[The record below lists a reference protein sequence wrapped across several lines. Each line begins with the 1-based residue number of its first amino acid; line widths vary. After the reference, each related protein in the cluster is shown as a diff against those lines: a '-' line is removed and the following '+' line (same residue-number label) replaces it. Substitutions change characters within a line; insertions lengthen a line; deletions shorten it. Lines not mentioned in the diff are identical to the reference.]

1 MSRKPNKNS
10 LQTTYNKIADFFK
23 NNPTK
28 YFNYRQI
35 SNAVGLKRKEE
46 KEVVNMLLF
55 DMVEQKLIRQV
66 SPGKFVANIKA
77 SYVVGTIDRQ
87 SSARKTYLI
96 PEDGSEQIVIHER
109 SLNFA
114 LNGDKVKVMLYPI
127 SKRKEIEGEVVE
139 IIKRAR
145 EVFVGIIENRHGVI
159 IFKANN
165 KQLPM
170 NIIIPADKTKGA
182 KVGQKCIATI
192 TFWGDKYEN
201 PIGEIVDIL
210 GDIGNN
216 NTEMHAILADFG
228 LPYKYPK
235 ELEDEAKKIT
245 EHISD
250 EEIKKRIDFRHIPT
264 FTIDPKDA
272 KDFDD
277 ALSIQELEDG
287 LWEVGVHI
295 ADVTHFVREND
306 IIDQEAVNRA
316 TSVYLVD
323 RTVPMLPEHLSNFI
337 CSLRPNEEKLTYS
350 CIFTLNNFAEII
362 DYKIART
369 VIKSDR
375 RFTYEEAQEIIETE
389 QGDFAKEIIKLN
401 ELAKIL
407 RSKRFAS
414 GAIAFDRTEVRFE
427 IDKKGRPISVY
438 FKESKDS
445 NKLIE
450 EFMLL
455 ANKYVAQHIGM
466 PQKGK
471 KTKTFVYRI
480 HDVPNPEKLSN
491 FATFIKKFGYKIKT
505 EGKKSS
511 VSSSINHLL
520 DDIEGK
526 KEQNM
531 IETLAIRSMAKAAYS
546 TQNIGHYGLAMRH
559 YTHFTSP
566 IRRYPDMM
574 VHRLLTKYADTNNST
589 TKDKTDYETLCKHSS
604 EMEQRAAQAE
614 RASIKYKQI
623 EFMSDKIGKIYNGVI
638 SGISTWGI
646 YVEINENKCEGM
658 IYIRDLEDDVYVY
671 DEKNYCI
678 TGRRTKKKYQIGDDI
693 TIMVKKADLVK
704 KYLDFKLVDK
714 KNKQS

>member
-1 MSRKPNKNS
+1 MSNKKQNKR
-10 LQTTYNKIADFFK
+10 QIVYNKISDIFR

-28 YFNYRQI
+28 SFNYRQI
-35 SNAVGLKRKEE
+35 SHAIGLNRKEDKNAVGDI
-46 KEVVNMLLF
+46 LL
-55 DMVEQKLIRQV
+55 DMAEQKIIRQV
-66 SPGKFVANIKA
+66 SQGKFIANITA
-77 SYVVGTIDRQ
+77 AYITGTIDRQ
-87 SSARKTYLI
+87 SVAHKTYLV
-96 PEDGSEQIVIHER
+96 PDDGSESVFIAER
-109 SLNFA
+109 SMNRA
-114 LNGDKVKVMLYPI
+114 LNGDKVKVMLYPLRR
-127 SKRKEIEGEVVE
+127 KKEIEGEVVE
-139 IIKRAR
+139 IIERAR
-145 EVFVGIIENRHGVI
+145 ERFVGIIDSKHGVTI
-159 IFKANN
+159 LKANN

-170 NIIIPADKTKGA
+170 NIIIPPDKTKGA
-182 KVGQKCIATI
+182 KNGQKCIAAI
-192 TFWGDKYEN
+192 TYWGDKYEN

-210 GDIGNN
+210 GDTGNN
-216 NTEMHAILADFG
+216 NTEMHAILAEYG
-228 LPYKYPK
+228 LPYSYPQEIEK
-235 ELEDEAKKIT
+235 EANKIPETITEDE
-245 EHISD
+245 
-250 EEIKKRIDFRHIPT
+250 IKRRIDFRTTTT
-264 FTIDPKDA
+264 FTIDPRDA

-277 ALSIQELEDG
+277 ALSIKDLGNG

-295 ADVTHFVREND
+295 ADVTHFVPEGG
-306 IIDQEAVNRA
+306 IIDQEAVKRA

-337 CSLRPNEEKLTYS
+337 CSLRPDEEKLTYS
-350 CIFTLNNFAEII
+350 CIFTINDLAEVI

-375 RFTYEEAQEIIETE
+375 RFTYEEAQEIIETGK
-389 QGDFAKEIIKLN
+389 GDFATEILRLN
-401 ELAKIL
+401 DLAKKL
-407 RSKRFAS
+407 REKRFAS
-414 GAIAFDRTEVRFE
+414 GAIAFERSEVRFE
-427 IDKKGRPISVY
+427 IDDTGKPVSVF

-466 PQKGK
+466 PRNREKP
-471 KTKTFVYRI
+471 KTFVYRI

-505 EGKKSS
+505 DGKKTS

-520 DDIEGK
+520 DQIEGK

-546 TQNIGHYGLAMRH
+546 TKNIGHYGLAMKY

-574 VHRLLTKYADTNNST
+574 VHRLLTKYADKVPQQTI
-589 TKDKTDYETLCKHSS
+589 DRTDYESLCKHSS
-604 EMEQRAAQAE
+604 DMEQLAAQAE

-623 EFMSDKIGKIYNGVI
+623 EFMADKIGKVYDGVI

-658 IYIRDLEDDVYVY
+658 VYIRDLEDDVYVY

-678 TGRRTKKKYQIGDDI
+678 IGRRTQRKYQIGDDI
-693 TIMVKKADLVK
+693 RIKVVKADLIK
-704 KYLDFKLVDK
+704 KYLDFEIVRDK
-714 KNKQS
+714 

>member
-1 MSRKPNKNS
+1 MSNKKQNKR
-10 LQTTYNKIADFFK
+10 QIVYNKISDIFR

-28 YFNYRQI
+28 SFNYRQI
-35 SNAVGLKRKEE
+35 SHAIGLNRKEDKNAVGDI
-46 KEVVNMLLF
+46 LL
-55 DMVEQKLIRQV
+55 DMAEQKIIRQV
-66 SPGKFVANIKA
+66 SQGKFIANITA
-77 SYVVGTIDRQ
+77 AYITGTIDRQ
-87 SSARKTYLI
+87 SVAHKTYLV
-96 PEDGSEQIVIHER
+96 PDDGSESVFIAER
-109 SLNFA
+109 SMNRA
-114 LNGDKVKVMLYPI
+114 LNGDKVKVMLYPLR
-127 SKRKEIEGEVVE
+127 RKKELEGEVVE
-139 IIKRAR
+139 IIERAR
-145 EVFVGIIENRHGVI
+145 ERFVGIIDSKHGVTI
-159 IFKANN
+159 LKANN

-170 NIIIPADKTKGA
+170 NIIIPPDKTKGA
-182 KVGQKCIATI
+182 KNGQKCIAAI
-192 TFWGDKYEN
+192 TYWGDKYEN

-210 GDIGNN
+210 GDTGNN
-216 NTEMHAILADFG
+216 NTEMHAILAEYG
-228 LPYKYPK
+228 LPYSYPQEIEK
-235 ELEDEAKKIT
+235 EANKIPETITEDE
-245 EHISD
+245 
-250 EEIKKRIDFRHIPT
+250 IKRRIDFRTTTT
-264 FTIDPKDA
+264 FTIDPRDA

-277 ALSIQELEDG
+277 ALSIKDLGNG

-295 ADVTHFVREND
+295 ADVTHFVPEGG
-306 IIDQEAVNRA
+306 IIDQEAVKRA

-337 CSLRPNEEKLTYS
+337 CSLRPDEEKLTYS
-350 CIFTLNNFAEII
+350 CIFTINDLAEVIN
-362 DYKIART
+362 YKIARA

-375 RFTYEEAQEIIETE
+375 RFTYEEAQEIIETGK
-389 QGDFAKEIIKLN
+389 GDFATEVLRLN
-401 ELAKIL
+401 DLAKKL
-407 RSKRFAS
+407 REKRFAS
-414 GAIAFDRTEVRFE
+414 GAIAFERSEVRFE
-427 IDKKGRPISVY
+427 IDDTGKPVSVF

-466 PQKGK
+466 PRNREKP
-471 KTKTFVYRI
+471 KTFVYRI

-505 EGKKSS
+505 DGKKTS

-520 DDIEGK
+520 DRIEGK

-546 TQNIGHYGLAMRH
+546 TKNIGHYGLAMKY

-574 VHRLLTKYADTNNST
+574 VHRLLTKYADKVPQQTI
-589 TKDKTDYETLCKHSS
+589 DRTDYESLCKHSS
-604 EMEQRAAQAE
+604 DMEQLAAQAE

-623 EFMSDKIGKIYNGVI
+623 EFMADKIGKVYDGVI

-658 IYIRDLEDDVYVY
+658 VYIRDLEDDVYVY

-678 TGRRTKKKYQIGDDI
+678 IGRRTQRKYQIGDDI
-693 TIMVKKADLVK
+693 RIKVVKADLIK
-704 KYLDFKLVDK
+704 KYLDFEIVRDK
-714 KNKQS
+714 

>member
-1 MSRKPNKNS
+1 MSNKKQNKR
-10 LQTTYNKIADFFK
+10 QIVYNKISDIFR

-28 YFNYRQI
+28 SFNYRQI
-35 SNAVGLKRKEE
+35 SHAIGLNRKEDKNAVGDI
-46 KEVVNMLLF
+46 LL
-55 DMVEQKLIRQV
+55 DMAEQKIIRQV
-66 SPGKFVANIKA
+66 SQGKFIANITA
-77 SYVVGTIDRQ
+77 AYITGTIDRQ
-87 SSARKTYLI
+87 SVAHKTYLV
-96 PEDGSEQIVIHER
+96 PDDGSESVFIAER
-109 SLNFA
+109 SMNRA
-114 LNGDKVKVMLYPI
+114 LNGDKVKVMLYPLR
-127 SKRKEIEGEVVE
+127 RKKELEGEVVE
-139 IIKRAR
+139 IIERAR
-145 EVFVGIIENRHGVI
+145 ERFVGIIDSKHGVTI
-159 IFKANN
+159 LKANN

-170 NIIIPADKTKGA
+170 NIIIPPDKTKGA
-182 KVGQKCIATI
+182 KNGQKCIAAI
-192 TFWGDKYEN
+192 TYWGDKYEN

-210 GDIGNN
+210 GDTGNN
-216 NTEMHAILADFG
+216 NTEMHAILAEYG
-228 LPYKYPK
+228 LPYSYPQEIEK
-235 ELEDEAKKIT
+235 EANKIPETITEDE
-245 EHISD
+245 
-250 EEIKKRIDFRHIPT
+250 IKRRIDFRTTTT
-264 FTIDPKDA
+264 FTIDPRDA

-277 ALSIQELEDG
+277 ALSIKDLGDG

-295 ADVTHFVREND
+295 ADVTHFVPEGG
-306 IIDQEAVNRA
+306 IIDQEAVKRA

-337 CSLRPNEEKLTYS
+337 CSLRPDEEKLTYS
-350 CIFTLNNFAEII
+350 CIFTINDLAEVI

-375 RFTYEEAQEIIETE
+375 RFTYEEAQEIIETGK
-389 QGDFAKEIIKLN
+389 GDFATEVLRLN
-401 ELAKIL
+401 DLAKKL
-407 RSKRFAS
+407 REKRFAS
-414 GAIAFDRTEVRFE
+414 GAIAFERSEVRFE
-427 IDKKGRPISVY
+427 IDDTGKPVSVF

-466 PQKGK
+466 PRNREKP
-471 KTKTFVYRI
+471 KTFVYRI
-480 HDVPNPEKLSN
+480 HDVPNPEKLLN

-505 EGKKSS
+505 DGKKTA

-520 DDIEGK
+520 DRIEGK

-546 TQNIGHYGLAMRH
+546 TKNIGHYGLAMKY

-574 VHRLLTKYADTNNST
+574 VHRLLTKYADKVPQQTI
-589 TKDKTDYETLCKHSS
+589 DRTDYESLCKHSS
-604 EMEQRAAQAE
+604 DMEQLAAQAE

-623 EFMSDKIGKIYNGVI
+623 EFMADKIGKVYDGVI

-658 IYIRDLEDDVYVY
+658 VYIRDLEDDVYVY

-678 TGRRTKKKYQIGDDI
+678 IGRRTQRKYQIGDDI
-693 TIMVKKADLVK
+693 RIKVVKADLIK
-704 KYLDFKLVDK
+704 KYLDFEIVRDK
-714 KNKQS
+714 

>member
-1 MSRKPNKNS
+1 MSNKKQNKR
-10 LQTTYNKIADFFK
+10 QIVYNKISDIFR

-28 YFNYRQI
+28 SFNYRQI
-35 SNAVGLKRKEE
+35 SHAIGLNRKEDKNAVGDI
-46 KEVVNMLLF
+46 LL
-55 DMVEQKLIRQV
+55 DMAEQKIIRQV
-66 SPGKFVANIKA
+66 SQGKFIANITA
-77 SYVVGTIDRQ
+77 AYITGTIDRQ
-87 SSARKTYLI
+87 SVAHKTYLV
-96 PEDGSEQIVIHER
+96 PDDGSESVFIAER
-109 SLNFA
+109 SMNRA
-114 LNGDKVKVMLYPI
+114 LNGDKVKVMLYPLR
-127 SKRKEIEGEVVE
+127 RKKELEGEVVE
-139 IIKRAR
+139 IIERAR
-145 EVFVGIIENRHGVI
+145 ERFVGIIDSKHGVTI
-159 IFKANN
+159 LKANN

-170 NIIIPADKTKGA
+170 NIIIPPDKTKGA
-182 KVGQKCIATI
+182 KNGQKCIAAI
-192 TFWGDKYEN
+192 TYWGDKYEN

-210 GDIGNN
+210 GDTGNN
-216 NTEMHAILADFG
+216 NTEMHAILAEYG
-228 LPYKYPK
+228 LPYSYPQEIEK
-235 ELEDEAKKIT
+235 EANKIPETITEDE
-245 EHISD
+245 
-250 EEIKKRIDFRHIPT
+250 IKRRIDFRTTTT
-264 FTIDPKDA
+264 FTIDPRDA

-277 ALSIQELEDG
+277 ALSIKDLGNG

-295 ADVTHFVREND
+295 ADVTHFVPEGG
-306 IIDQEAVNRA
+306 IIDQEAVKRA

-337 CSLRPNEEKLTYS
+337 CSLRPDEEKLTYS
-350 CIFTLNNFAEII
+350 CIFTINDLAEVI

-375 RFTYEEAQEIIETE
+375 RFTYEEAQEIIETGK
-389 QGDFAKEIIKLN
+389 GDFATEVLRLN
-401 ELAKIL
+401 DLAKKL
-407 RSKRFAS
+407 REKRFAS
-414 GAIAFDRTEVRFE
+414 GAIAFERSEVRFE
-427 IDKKGRPISVY
+427 IDDTGKPVSVF

-466 PQKGK
+466 PRNREKP
-471 KTKTFVYRI
+471 KTFVYRI

-505 EGKKSS
+505 DGKKTS

-520 DDIEGK
+520 DQIEGK

-546 TQNIGHYGLAMRH
+546 TKNIGHYGLAMKY

-574 VHRLLTKYADTNNST
+574 VHRLLTKYADKVPQQTI
-589 TKDKTDYETLCKHSS
+589 DHTDYESLCKHSS
-604 EMEQRAAQAE
+604 DMEQLAAQAE

-623 EFMSDKIGKIYNGVI
+623 EFMADKIGKVYDGVI

-658 IYIRDLEDDVYVY
+658 VYIRDLEDDVYVY

-678 TGRRTKKKYQIGDDI
+678 IGRRTQRKYQIGDDI
-693 TIMVKKADLVK
+693 RIKVVKADLIK
-704 KYLDFKLVDK
+704 KYLDFEIVRDK
-714 KNKQS
+714 

>member
-1 MSRKPNKNS
+1 MSNKKQNKR
-10 LQTTYNKIADFFK
+10 QIVYNKISDIFR

-28 YFNYRQI
+28 SFNYRQI
-35 SNAVGLKRKEE
+35 SHAIGLNRKEDKNAVGDI
-46 KEVVNMLLF
+46 LL
-55 DMVEQKLIRQV
+55 DMAEQKIIRQV
-66 SPGKFVANIKA
+66 SQGKFIANITA
-77 SYVVGTIDRQ
+77 AYITGTIDRQ
-87 SSARKTYLI
+87 SVAHKTYLV
-96 PEDGSEQIVIHER
+96 PDDGSESVFIAER
-109 SLNFA
+109 SMNRA
-114 LNGDKVKVMLYPI
+114 LNGDKVKVMLYPLR
-127 SKRKEIEGEVVE
+127 RKKELEGEVVE
-139 IIKRAR
+139 IIERAR
-145 EVFVGIIENRHGVI
+145 ERFVGIIDSKHGVTI
-159 IFKANN
+159 LKANN

-170 NIIIPADKTKGA
+170 NIIIPPDKTKGA
-182 KVGQKCIATI
+182 KNGQKCIAAI
-192 TFWGDKYEN
+192 TYWGDKYEN

-210 GDIGNN
+210 GDTGNN
-216 NTEMHAILADFG
+216 NTEMHAILAEYG
-228 LPYKYPK
+228 LPYSYPQEIEK
-235 ELEDEAKKIT
+235 EANKIPETITEDE
-245 EHISD
+245 
-250 EEIKKRIDFRHIPT
+250 IKRRIDFRTTTT
-264 FTIDPKDA
+264 FTIDPRDA

-277 ALSIQELEDG
+277 ALSIKDLGNG

-295 ADVTHFVREND
+295 ADVTHFVPEGG
-306 IIDQEAVNRA
+306 IIDQEAVKRA

-337 CSLRPNEEKLTYS
+337 CSLRPDEEKLTYS
-350 CIFTLNNFAEII
+350 CIFTINGLAEVI

-375 RFTYEEAQEIIETE
+375 RFTYEEAQEIIETGK
-389 QGDFAKEIIKLN
+389 GDFATEILRLN
-401 ELAKIL
+401 DLAKKL
-407 RSKRFAS
+407 REKRFAS
-414 GAIAFDRTEVRFE
+414 GAIAFERSEVRFE
-427 IDKKGRPISVY
+427 IDDTGKPVSVF

-466 PQKGK
+466 PRNREKP
-471 KTKTFVYRI
+471 KTFVYRI

-505 EGKKSS
+505 DGKKTA

-520 DDIEGK
+520 DQIEGK

-546 TQNIGHYGLAMRH
+546 TKNIGHYGLAMKY

-574 VHRLLTKYADTNNST
+574 VHRLLTKYADKVPQQTI
-589 TKDKTDYETLCKHSS
+589 DRTDYESLCKHSS
-604 EMEQRAAQAE
+604 DMEQLAAQAE

-623 EFMSDKIGKIYNGVI
+623 EFMADKIGKVYDGVI

-658 IYIRDLEDDVYVY
+658 VYIRDLEDDVYVY

-678 TGRRTKKKYQIGDDI
+678 IGRRTQRKYQIGDDI
-693 TIMVKKADLVK
+693 RIKVVKADLIK
-704 KYLDFKLVDK
+704 KYLDFEIVRDK
-714 KNKQS
+714 

>member
-1 MSRKPNKNS
+1 MSNKKQNKR
-10 LQTTYNKIADFFK
+10 QIVYNKISDIFR

-28 YFNYRQI
+28 SFNYRQI
-35 SNAVGLKRKEE
+35 SHAIGLNRKEDKNAVGDI
-46 KEVVNMLLF
+46 LL
-55 DMVEQKLIRQV
+55 DMAEQKIIRQV
-66 SPGKFVANIKA
+66 SQGKFIANITA
-77 SYVVGTIDRQ
+77 AYITGTIDRQ
-87 SSARKTYLI
+87 SVAHKTYLV
-96 PEDGSEQIVIHER
+96 PDDGSESVFIAER
-109 SLNFA
+109 SMNRA
-114 LNGDKVKVMLYPI
+114 LNGDKVKVMLYPLR
-127 SKRKEIEGEVVE
+127 RKKELEGEVVE
-139 IIKRAR
+139 IIERAR
-145 EVFVGIIENRHGVI
+145 ERFVGIIDSKHGVTI
-159 IFKANN
+159 LKANN

-170 NIIIPADKTKGA
+170 NIIIPPDKTKGA
-182 KVGQKCIATI
+182 KNGQKCIAAI
-192 TFWGDKYEN
+192 TYWGDKYEN

-210 GDIGNN
+210 GDTGNN
-216 NTEMHAILADFG
+216 NTEMHAILAEYG
-228 LPYKYPK
+228 LPYSYPQEIEK
-235 ELEDEAKKIT
+235 EANKIPETITEDE
-245 EHISD
+245 
-250 EEIKKRIDFRHIPT
+250 IKRRIDFRTTTT
-264 FTIDPKDA
+264 FTIDPRDA

-277 ALSIQELEDG
+277 ALSIKDLGDG

-295 ADVTHFVREND
+295 ADVTHFVPEGG
-306 IIDQEAVNRA
+306 IIDQEAVKRA

-337 CSLRPNEEKLTYS
+337 CSLRPDEEKLTYS
-350 CIFTLNNFAEII
+350 CIFTINDLAEVI

-369 VIKSDR
+369 IIKSDR
-375 RFTYEEAQEIIETE
+375 RFTYEEAQEIIETGK
-389 QGDFAKEIIKLN
+389 GDFATEVLRLN
-401 ELAKIL
+401 DLAKKL
-407 RSKRFAS
+407 REKRFAS
-414 GAIAFDRTEVRFE
+414 GAIAFERSEVRFE
-427 IDKKGRPISVY
+427 IDDTGKPVSVF

-466 PQKGK
+466 PRNREKP
-471 KTKTFVYRI
+471 KTFVYRI

-505 EGKKSS
+505 DGKKTA

-520 DDIEGK
+520 DQIEGK

-546 TQNIGHYGLAMRH
+546 TKNIGHYGLAMKY

-574 VHRLLTKYADTNNST
+574 VHRLLTKYADKVPQQTI
-589 TKDKTDYETLCKHSS
+589 DRTDYESLCKHSS
-604 EMEQRAAQAE
+604 DMEQLAAQAE

-623 EFMSDKIGKIYNGVI
+623 EFMADKIGQVYDGVI

-658 IYIRDLEDDVYVY
+658 VYIRDLEDDVYVY

-678 TGRRTKKKYQIGDDI
+678 IGRRTQRKYQIGDDI
-693 TIMVKKADLVK
+693 RIKVVKADLIK
-704 KYLDFKLVDK
+704 KYLDFEIVRDK
-714 KNKQS
+714 

>member
-1 MSRKPNKNS
+1 MSNKKQNKR
-10 LQTTYNKIADFFK
+10 QIVYNKISDIFR

-28 YFNYRQI
+28 SFNYRQI
-35 SNAVGLKRKEE
+35 SHAIGLNRKEDKNAVSDI
-46 KEVVNMLLF
+46 LL
-55 DMVEQKLIRQV
+55 DMAEQKIIRQV
-66 SPGKFVANIKA
+66 SQGKFIANITA
-77 SYVVGTIDRQ
+77 AYITGTIDRQ
-87 SSARKTYLI
+87 SVAHKTYLV
-96 PEDGSEQIVIHER
+96 PDDGSESVFIAER
-109 SLNFA
+109 SMNRA
-114 LNGDKVKVMLYPI
+114 LNGDKVKVMLYPLR
-127 SKRKEIEGEVVE
+127 RKKELEGEVVE
-139 IIKRAR
+139 IIERAR
-145 EVFVGIIENRHGVI
+145 ERFVGIIDSKHGVTI
-159 IFKANN
+159 LKANN

-170 NIIIPADKTKGA
+170 NIIIPPDKTKGA
-182 KVGQKCIATI
+182 KNGQKCIAAI
-192 TFWGDKYEN
+192 TYWGDKYEN

-210 GDIGNN
+210 GDTGNN
-216 NTEMHAILADFG
+216 NTEMHAILAEYG
-228 LPYKYPK
+228 LPYSYPQEIEK
-235 ELEDEAKKIT
+235 EANKIPETITEDE
-245 EHISD
+245 
-250 EEIKKRIDFRHIPT
+250 IKRRIDFRTTTT
-264 FTIDPKDA
+264 FTIDPRDA

-277 ALSIQELEDG
+277 ALSIKDLGNG

-295 ADVTHFVREND
+295 ADVTHFVPEGG
-306 IIDQEAVNRA
+306 IIDQEAVKRA

-337 CSLRPNEEKLTYS
+337 CSLRPDEEKLTYS
-350 CIFTLNNFAEII
+350 CIFTINDLAEVI

-375 RFTYEEAQEIIETE
+375 RFTYEEAQEIIETGK
-389 QGDFAKEIIKLN
+389 GDFATEILRLN
-401 ELAKIL
+401 DLAKKL
-407 RSKRFAS
+407 REKRFAS
-414 GAIAFDRTEVRFE
+414 GAIAFERSEVRFE
-427 IDKKGRPISVY
+427 IDDTGKPVSVF

-466 PQKGK
+466 PRNREKP
-471 KTKTFVYRI
+471 KTFVYRI

-505 EGKKSS
+505 DGKKTS

-520 DDIEGK
+520 DQIEGK

-546 TQNIGHYGLAMRH
+546 TKNIGHYGLAMKY

-574 VHRLLTKYADTNNST
+574 VHRLLTKYADKVPQQTI
-589 TKDKTDYETLCKHSS
+589 DRTDYESLCKHSS
-604 EMEQRAAQAE
+604 EREQRAAQAE

-623 EFMSDKIGKIYNGVI
+623 EFMADKIGKVYDGVI

-658 IYIRDLEDDVYVY
+658 VYIRDLEDDVYVY

-678 TGRRTKKKYQIGDDI
+678 IGRRTQRKYQIGDDI
-693 TIMVKKADLVK
+693 RIKVVKADLIK
-704 KYLDFKLVDK
+704 KYLDFEIVRDK
-714 KNKQS
+714 

>member
-1 MSRKPNKNS
+1 MSNKKQNKR
-10 LQTTYNKIADFFK
+10 QIVYNKISDIFR

-28 YFNYRQI
+28 SFNYRQI
-35 SNAVGLKRKEE
+35 SHAIGLNRKEDKNAVGDI
-46 KEVVNMLLF
+46 LL
-55 DMVEQKLIRQV
+55 DMAEQKIIRQV
-66 SPGKFVANIKA
+66 SQGKFIANITA
-77 SYVVGTIDRQ
+77 AYITGTIDRQ
-87 SSARKTYLI
+87 SVAHKTYLV
-96 PEDGSEQIVIHER
+96 PDDGSESVFIAER
-109 SLNFA
+109 SMNRA
-114 LNGDKVKVMLYPI
+114 LNGDKVKVMLYPLR
-127 SKRKEIEGEVVE
+127 RKKELEGEVVE
-139 IIKRAR
+139 IIERAR
-145 EVFVGIIENRHGVI
+145 ERFVGIIDSKHGI
-159 IFKANN
+159 TILKANN

-170 NIIIPADKTKGA
+170 NIIIPPDKTKGA
-182 KVGQKCIATI
+182 KNGQKCIAAI
-192 TFWGDKYEN
+192 TYWGDKYEN

-210 GDIGNN
+210 GDTGNN
-216 NTEMHAILADFG
+216 NTEMHAILAEYG
-228 LPYKYPK
+228 LPYSYPQEIEK
-235 ELEDEAKKIT
+235 EANKIPETITEDE
-245 EHISD
+245 
-250 EEIKKRIDFRHIPT
+250 IKRRIDFRTTTT
-264 FTIDPKDA
+264 FTIDPRDA

-277 ALSIQELEDG
+277 ALSIKDLGNG

-295 ADVTHFVREND
+295 ADVTHFVPEGG
-306 IIDQEAVNRA
+306 IIDQEAVKRA

-337 CSLRPNEEKLTYS
+337 CSLRPDEEKLTYS
-350 CIFTLNNFAEII
+350 CIFTINDLAEVI

-375 RFTYEEAQEIIETE
+375 RFTYEEAQEIIETGK
-389 QGDFAKEIIKLN
+389 GDFATEVLRLN
-401 ELAKIL
+401 DLAKKL
-407 RSKRFAS
+407 REKRFAS
-414 GAIAFDRTEVRFE
+414 GAIAFERSEVRFE
-427 IDKKGRPISVY
+427 IDDTGKPVSVF

-466 PQKGK
+466 PRNREKP
-471 KTKTFVYRI
+471 KTFVYRI

-505 EGKKSS
+505 DGKKTS

-520 DDIEGK
+520 DQIEGK

-546 TQNIGHYGLAMRH
+546 TKNIGHYGLAMKY

-574 VHRLLTKYADTNNST
+574 VHRLLTKYADKVPQQTI
-589 TKDKTDYETLCKHSS
+589 DRTDYESLCKHSS
-604 EMEQRAAQAE
+604 DMEQLAAQAE

-623 EFMSDKIGKIYNGVI
+623 EFMADKIGKVYDGVI

-658 IYIRDLEDDVYVY
+658 VYIRDLEDDVYVY

-678 TGRRTKKKYQIGDDI
+678 IGRRTQRKYQIGDDI
-693 TIMVKKADLVK
+693 RIKVVKADLIK
-704 KYLDFKLVDK
+704 KYLDFEIVRDK
-714 KNKQS
+714 

>member
-1 MSRKPNKNS
+1 MSNKKQNKR
-10 LQTTYNKIADFFK
+10 QIVYNKISDIFR

-28 YFNYRQI
+28 SFNYRQI
-35 SNAVGLKRKEE
+35 SHAIGLNRKEDKNAVGDI
-46 KEVVNMLLF
+46 LL
-55 DMVEQKLIRQV
+55 DMAEQKIIRQV
-66 SPGKFVANIKA
+66 SQGKFIANITA
-77 SYVVGTIDRQ
+77 AYITGTIDRQ
-87 SSARKTYLI
+87 SVAHKTYLV
-96 PEDGSEQIVIHER
+96 PDDGSESVFIAER
-109 SLNFA
+109 SMNRA
-114 LNGDKVKVMLYPI
+114 LNGDKVKVMLYPLR
-127 SKRKEIEGEVVE
+127 RKKELEGEVVE
-139 IIKRAR
+139 IIERAR
-145 EVFVGIIENRHGVI
+145 ERFVGIIDSKHGVTI
-159 IFKANN
+159 LKANN

-170 NIIIPADKTKGA
+170 NIIIPPDKTKGA
-182 KVGQKCIATI
+182 KNGQKCIAAI
-192 TFWGDKYEN
+192 TYWGDKYEN

-210 GDIGNN
+210 GDTGNN
-216 NTEMHAILADFG
+216 NTEMHAILAEYG
-228 LPYKYPK
+228 LPYSYPQEIEK
-235 ELEDEAKKIT
+235 EANKIPETITEDE
-245 EHISD
+245 
-250 EEIKKRIDFRHIPT
+250 IKRRIDFRTTTT
-264 FTIDPKDA
+264 FTIDPRDA

-277 ALSIQELEDG
+277 ALSIKDLGDG

-295 ADVTHFVREND
+295 ADVTHFVPEGG
-306 IIDQEAVNRA
+306 IIDQEAVKRA

-337 CSLRPNEEKLTYS
+337 CSLRPDEEKLTYS
-350 CIFTLNNFAEII
+350 CIFTINDLAEVI

-369 VIKSDR
+369 IIKSDR
-375 RFTYEEAQEIIETE
+375 RFTYEEAQEIIETGK
-389 QGDFAKEIIKLN
+389 GDFATEILRLN
-401 ELAKIL
+401 DLAKKL
-407 RSKRFAS
+407 REKRFAS
-414 GAIAFDRTEVRFE
+414 GAIAFERSEVRFE
-427 IDKKGRPISVY
+427 IDDTGKPVSVF

-466 PQKGK
+466 PRNKEK
-471 KTKTFVYRI
+471 PKTFVYRI

-505 EGKKSS
+505 DGKKTS

-520 DDIEGK
+520 DQIEGK

-546 TQNIGHYGLAMRH
+546 TKNIGHYGLAMKY

-574 VHRLLTKYADTNNST
+574 VHRLLTKYADKVPQQTI
-589 TKDKTDYETLCKHSS
+589 DRTDYESLCKHSS
-604 EMEQRAAQAE
+604 DMEQLAAQAE

-623 EFMSDKIGKIYNGVI
+623 EFMADKIGKVYDGVI

-658 IYIRDLEDDVYVY
+658 VYIRDLEDDVYVY

-678 TGRRTKKKYQIGDDI
+678 IGRRTQRKYQIGDDI
-693 TIMVKKADLVK
+693 RIKVVKADLIK
-704 KYLDFKLVDK
+704 KYLDFEIVRDK
-714 KNKQS
+714 

>member
-1 MSRKPNKNS
+1 MSNKKQNKR
-10 LQTTYNKIADFFK
+10 QIVYNKISDIFR

-28 YFNYRQI
+28 SFNYRQI
-35 SNAVGLKRKEE
+35 SHAIGLNRKEDKNAVGDI
-46 KEVVNMLLF
+46 LL
-55 DMVEQKLIRQV
+55 DMAEQKIIRQV
-66 SPGKFVANIKA
+66 SQGKFIANITA
-77 SYVVGTIDRQ
+77 AYITGTIDRQ
-87 SSARKTYLI
+87 SVAHKTYLV
-96 PEDGSEQIVIHER
+96 PDDGSESVFIAER
-109 SLNFA
+109 SMNRA
-114 LNGDKVKVMLYPI
+114 LNGDKVKVMLYPLR
-127 SKRKEIEGEVVE
+127 RKKELEGEVVE
-139 IIKRAR
+139 IIERAR
-145 EVFVGIIENRHGVI
+145 ERFVGIIDSKHGVTI
-159 IFKANN
+159 LKANN

-170 NIIIPADKTKGA
+170 NIIIPPDKTKGA
-182 KVGQKCIATI
+182 KNGQKCIAAI
-192 TFWGDKYEN
+192 TYWGDKYEN

-210 GDIGNN
+210 GDTGNN
-216 NTEMHAILADFG
+216 NTEMHAILAEYG
-228 LPYKYPK
+228 LPYSYPQEIEK
-235 ELEDEAKKIT
+235 EANKIPETITEDE
-245 EHISD
+245 
-250 EEIKKRIDFRHIPT
+250 IKRRIDFRTTTT
-264 FTIDPKDA
+264 FTIDPRDA

-277 ALSIQELEDG
+277 ALSIKDLGNG

-295 ADVTHFVREND
+295 ADVTHFVPEGG
-306 IIDQEAVNRA
+306 IIDQEAVKRA

-337 CSLRPNEEKLTYS
+337 CSLRPDEEKLTYS
-350 CIFTLNNFAEII
+350 CIFIINDLAEVI

-375 RFTYEEAQEIIETE
+375 RFTYEEAQEIIETGK
-389 QGDFAKEIIKLN
+389 GDFATEVLRLN
-401 ELAKIL
+401 DLAKKL
-407 RSKRFAS
+407 REKRFAS
-414 GAIAFDRTEVRFE
+414 GAIAFERSEVRFE
-427 IDKKGRPISVY
+427 IDDTGKPVSVF

-466 PQKGK
+466 PRNREKP
-471 KTKTFVYRI
+471 KTFVYRI

-505 EGKKSS
+505 DGKKTS

-520 DDIEGK
+520 DRIEGK

-546 TQNIGHYGLAMRH
+546 TKNIGHYGLAMKY

-574 VHRLLTKYADTNNST
+574 VHRLLTKYADKVPQQTI
-589 TKDKTDYETLCKHSS
+589 DRTDYESLCKHSS
-604 EMEQRAAQAE
+604 DMEQLAAQAE

-623 EFMSDKIGKIYNGVI
+623 EFMADKIGKVYDGVI

-658 IYIRDLEDDVYVY
+658 VYIRDLEDDVYVY

-678 TGRRTKKKYQIGDDI
+678 IGRRTQRKYQIGDDI
-693 TIMVKKADLVK
+693 RIKVVKADLIK
-704 KYLDFKLVDK
+704 KYLDFEIVRDK
-714 KNKQS
+714 

>member
-1 MSRKPNKNS
+1 MSNKKQNKR
-10 LQTTYNKIADFFK
+10 QIVYNKISDIFR

-28 YFNYRQI
+28 SFNYRQI
-35 SNAVGLKRKEE
+35 SHAIGLNRKEDKNAVGDI
-46 KEVVNMLLF
+46 LL
-55 DMVEQKLIRQV
+55 DMAEQKIIRQV
-66 SPGKFVANIKA
+66 SQGKFIANITA
-77 SYVVGTIDRQ
+77 AYITGTIDRQ
-87 SSARKTYLI
+87 SVAHKTYLV
-96 PEDGSEQIVIHER
+96 PDDGSESVFIAER
-109 SLNFA
+109 SMNRA
-114 LNGDKVKVMLYPI
+114 LNGDKVKVMLYPLR
-127 SKRKEIEGEVVE
+127 RKKELEGEVVE
-139 IIKRAR
+139 IIERAR
-145 EVFVGIIENRHGVI
+145 ERFVGIIDSKHGVTI
-159 IFKANN
+159 LKANN

-170 NIIIPADKTKGA
+170 NIIIPPDKTKGA
-182 KVGQKCIATI
+182 KNGQKCIAAI
-192 TFWGDKYEN
+192 TYWGDKYEN

-210 GDIGNN
+210 GDTGNN
-216 NTEMHAILADFG
+216 NTEMHAILAEYG
-228 LPYKYPK
+228 LPYSYPQEIEK
-235 ELEDEAKKIT
+235 EANKIPETITEDE
-245 EHISD
+245 
-250 EEIKKRIDFRHIPT
+250 IKRRIDFRTTTT
-264 FTIDPKDA
+264 FTIDPRDA

-277 ALSIQELEDG
+277 ALSIKDLGDG

-295 ADVTHFVREND
+295 ADVTHFVPEGG
-306 IIDQEAVNRA
+306 IIDQEAVKRA

-337 CSLRPNEEKLTYS
+337 CSLRPDEEKLTYS
-350 CIFTLNNFAEII
+350 CIFTINDLAEVI

-375 RFTYEEAQEIIETE
+375 RFTYEEAQEIIETGK
-389 QGDFAKEIIKLN
+389 GDFATEVLRLN
-401 ELAKIL
+401 DLAKKL
-407 RSKRFAS
+407 REKRFAS
-414 GAIAFDRTEVRFE
+414 GAIAFERSEVRFE
-427 IDKKGRPISVY
+427 IDDTGKPVSVF

-466 PQKGK
+466 PRNREKP
-471 KTKTFVYRI
+471 KTFVYRI

-505 EGKKSS
+505 DGKKTS

-520 DDIEGK
+520 DQIEGK

-546 TQNIGHYGLAMRH
+546 TKNIGHYGLAMKY

-574 VHRLLTKYADTNNST
+574 VHRLLTKYADKVPQQTI
-589 TKDKTDYETLCKHSS
+589 DRTDYESLCKHSS
-604 EMEQRAAQAE
+604 DMEQLAAQAE

-623 EFMSDKIGKIYNGVI
+623 EFMADKIGKVYDGVI
-638 SGISTWGI
+638 SGINTWGI

-658 IYIRDLEDDVYVY
+658 VYIRDLEDDVYVY

-678 TGRRTKKKYQIGDDI
+678 IGRRTQRKYQIGDDI
-693 TIMVKKADLVK
+693 RIKVVKADLIK
-704 KYLDFKLVDK
+704 KYLDFEIVRDK
-714 KNKQS
+714 

>member
-1 MSRKPNKNS
+1 MSNKKQNKR
-10 LQTTYNKIADFFK
+10 QIVYNKISDIFR

-28 YFNYRQI
+28 SFNYRQI
-35 SNAVGLKRKEE
+35 SHAIGLNRKEDKNAVGDI
-46 KEVVNMLLF
+46 LL
-55 DMVEQKLIRQV
+55 DMAEQKIIRQV
-66 SPGKFVANIKA
+66 SQGKFIANITA
-77 SYVVGTIDRQ
+77 AYITGTIDRQ
-87 SSARKTYLI
+87 SVAHKTYLV
-96 PEDGSEQIVIHER
+96 PDDGSESVFIAER
-109 SLNFA
+109 SMNRA
-114 LNGDKVKVMLYPI
+114 LNGDKVKVMLYPLR
-127 SKRKEIEGEVVE
+127 RKKELEGEVVE
-139 IIKRAR
+139 IIERAR
-145 EVFVGIIENRHGVI
+145 ERFVGIIDSKHGVTI
-159 IFKANN
+159 LKANN

-170 NIIIPADKTKGA
+170 NIIIPPDKTKGA
-182 KVGQKCIATI
+182 KNGQKCIAAI
-192 TFWGDKYEN
+192 TYWGDKYEN

-210 GDIGNN
+210 GDTGNN
-216 NTEMHAILADFG
+216 NTEMHAILAEYG
-228 LPYKYPK
+228 LPYSYPQEIEK
-235 ELEDEAKKIT
+235 EANKIPETITEDE
-245 EHISD
+245 
-250 EEIKKRIDFRHIPT
+250 IKRRIDFRTKTT
-264 FTIDPKDA
+264 FTIDPRDA

-277 ALSIQELEDG
+277 ALSIKDLGDG

-295 ADVTHFVREND
+295 ADVTHFVPEGG
-306 IIDQEAVNRA
+306 IIDQEAVKRA

-337 CSLRPNEEKLTYS
+337 CSLRPDEEKLTYS
-350 CIFTLNNFAEII
+350 CIFTINDLAEVI

-369 VIKSDR
+369 IIKSDR
-375 RFTYEEAQEIIETE
+375 RFTYEEAQEIIETGK
-389 QGDFAKEIIKLN
+389 GDFATEVLLLN
-401 ELAKIL
+401 DLAKKL
-407 RSKRFAS
+407 REKRFAS
-414 GAIAFDRTEVRFE
+414 GAIAFERSEVRFE
-427 IDKKGRPISVY
+427 IDDTGKPVSVF

-466 PQKGK
+466 PRNREKP
-471 KTKTFVYRI
+471 KTFVYRI

-505 EGKKSS
+505 DGKKTS

-520 DDIEGK
+520 DQIEGK

-546 TQNIGHYGLAMRH
+546 TKNIGHYGLAMKY

-574 VHRLLTKYADTNNST
+574 VHRLLTKYADKVPQQTI
-589 TKDKTDYETLCKHSS
+589 DRTDYESLCKHSS
-604 EMEQRAAQAE
+604 DMEQLAAQAE

-623 EFMSDKIGKIYNGVI
+623 EFMADKIGKVYDGVI

-658 IYIRDLEDDVYVY
+658 VYIRDLEDDVYVY

-678 TGRRTKKKYQIGDDI
+678 IGRRTQRKYQIGDDI
-693 TIMVKKADLVK
+693 RIKVVKADLIK
-704 KYLDFKLVDK
+704 KYLDFEIVRDK
-714 KNKQS
+714 

>member
-1 MSRKPNKNS
+1 MSNKKQNKR
-10 LQTTYNKIADFFK
+10 QIVYNKISDIFR

-28 YFNYRQI
+28 SFNYRQI
-35 SNAVGLKRKEE
+35 SHAIGLNRKEDKNAVGDI
-46 KEVVNMLLF
+46 LL
-55 DMVEQKLIRQV
+55 DMAEQKIIRQV
-66 SPGKFVANIKA
+66 SQGKFIANITA
-77 SYVVGTIDRQ
+77 AYITGTIDRQ
-87 SSARKTYLI
+87 SVAHKTYLV
-96 PEDGSEQIVIHER
+96 PDDGSESVFIAER
-109 SLNFA
+109 SMNRA
-114 LNGDKVKVMLYPI
+114 LNGDKVKVMLYPLR
-127 SKRKEIEGEVVE
+127 RKKELEGEVVE
-139 IIKRAR
+139 IIERAR
-145 EVFVGIIENRHGVI
+145 ERFVGIIDSKHGVTI
-159 IFKANN
+159 LKANN

-170 NIIIPADKTKGA
+170 NIIIPPDKTKGA
-182 KVGQKCIATI
+182 KNGQKCIAAI
-192 TFWGDKYEN
+192 TYWGDKYEN

-210 GDIGNN
+210 GDTGNN
-216 NTEMHAILADFG
+216 NTEMHAILAEYG
-228 LPYKYPK
+228 LPYSYPQEIEK
-235 ELEDEAKKIT
+235 EANKIPETITEDE
-245 EHISD
+245 
-250 EEIKKRIDFRHIPT
+250 IKRRIDFRTTTT
-264 FTIDPKDA
+264 FTIDPRDA

-277 ALSIQELEDG
+277 ALSIKDLGDG

-295 ADVTHFVREND
+295 ADVTHFVPEGG
-306 IIDQEAVNRA
+306 IIDQEAVKRA

-337 CSLRPNEEKLTYS
+337 CSLRPDEEKLTYS
-350 CIFTLNNFAEII
+350 CIFTINDLAEVI
-362 DYKIART
+362 DYKLART

-375 RFTYEEAQEIIETE
+375 RFTYEEAQEIIETGK
-389 QGDFAKEIIKLN
+389 GDFATEVLRLN
-401 ELAKIL
+401 DLAKKL
-407 RSKRFAS
+407 REKRFAS
-414 GAIAFDRTEVRFE
+414 GAIAFERSEVRFE
-427 IDKKGRPISVY
+427 IDDTGKPISVF

-466 PQKGK
+466 PRNREKP
-471 KTKTFVYRI
+471 KTFVYRI

-505 EGKKSS
+505 DGKKTA

-520 DDIEGK
+520 DQIEGK

-546 TQNIGHYGLAMRH
+546 TKNIGHYGLAMKY

-574 VHRLLTKYADTNNST
+574 VHRLLTKYADKVPQQTI
-589 TKDKTDYETLCKHSS
+589 DRTDYESLCKHSS
-604 EMEQRAAQAE
+604 DMEQLAAQAE

-623 EFMSDKIGKIYNGVI
+623 EFMADKIGKVYDGVI

-658 IYIRDLEDDVYVY
+658 VYIRDLEDDVYVY

-678 TGRRTKKKYQIGDDI
+678 IGRRTQRKYQIGDDI
-693 TIMVKKADLVK
+693 RIKVVKADLIK
-704 KYLDFKLVDK
+704 KYLDFEIVRDK
-714 KNKQS
+714 

>member
-1 MSRKPNKNS
+1 MSNKKQNKR
-10 LQTTYNKIADFFK
+10 QIVYNKISDIFR

-28 YFNYRQI
+28 SFNYRQI
-35 SNAVGLKRKEE
+35 SHAIGLNRKEDKNAVGDI
-46 KEVVNMLLF
+46 LL
-55 DMVEQKLIRQV
+55 DMAEQKIIRQV
-66 SPGKFVANIKA
+66 SQGKFIANITA
-77 SYVVGTIDRQ
+77 AYITGTIDRQ
-87 SSARKTYLI
+87 SVAHKTYLV
-96 PEDGSEQIVIHER
+96 PDDGSESVFIAER
-109 SLNFA
+109 SMNRA
-114 LNGDKVKVMLYPI
+114 LNGDKVKVMLYPLR
-127 SKRKEIEGEVVE
+127 RKKELEGEVVE
-139 IIKRAR
+139 IIERAR
-145 EVFVGIIENRHGVI
+145 ERFVGIIDSKHGVTI
-159 IFKANN
+159 LKANN

-170 NIIIPADKTKGA
+170 NIIIPPDKTKGA
-182 KVGQKCIATI
+182 KNGQKCIAAI
-192 TFWGDKYEN
+192 TYWGDKYEN

-210 GDIGNN
+210 GDTGNN
-216 NTEMHAILADFG
+216 NTEMHAILAEYG
-228 LPYKYPK
+228 LPYSYPQEIEK
-235 ELEDEAKKIT
+235 EANKIPETITEDE
-245 EHISD
+245 
-250 EEIKKRIDFRHIPT
+250 IKRRIDFRTTTT
-264 FTIDPKDA
+264 FTIDPRDA

-277 ALSIQELEDG
+277 ALSIKDLGNG

-295 ADVTHFVREND
+295 ADVTHFVPEGG
-306 IIDQEAVNRA
+306 IIDQEAVKRA

-337 CSLRPNEEKLTYS
+337 CSLRPDEEKLTYS
-350 CIFTLNNFAEII
+350 CIFTINDLAEVF

-375 RFTYEEAQEIIETE
+375 RFTYEEAQEIIETGK
-389 QGDFAKEIIKLN
+389 GDFATEVLRLN
-401 ELAKIL
+401 DLAKKL
-407 RSKRFAS
+407 REKRFAS
-414 GAIAFDRTEVRFE
+414 GAIAFERSEVRFE
-427 IDKKGRPISVY
+427 IDDTGKPVSVF

-466 PQKGK
+466 PRNREKP
-471 KTKTFVYRI
+471 KTFVYRI

-505 EGKKSS
+505 DGKKTS

-520 DDIEGK
+520 DQIEGK

-546 TQNIGHYGLAMRH
+546 TKNIGHYGLAMKY

-574 VHRLLTKYADTNNST
+574 VHRLLTKYADKVPQQTI
-589 TKDKTDYETLCKHSS
+589 DRTDYESLCKHSS
-604 EMEQRAAQAE
+604 DMEQLAAQAE

-623 EFMSDKIGKIYNGVI
+623 EFMADKIGKVYDGVI

-658 IYIRDLEDDVYVY
+658 VYIRDLEDDVYVY

-678 TGRRTKKKYQIGDDI
+678 IGRRTQRKYQIGDDI
-693 TIMVKKADLVK
+693 RIKVVKADLIK
-704 KYLDFKLVDK
+704 KYLDFEIVRDK
-714 KNKQS
+714 

>member
-1 MSRKPNKNS
+1 MSNKKQNKR
-10 LQTTYNKIADFFK
+10 QIVYNKISDIFR

-28 YFNYRQI
+28 SFNYRQI
-35 SNAVGLKRKEE
+35 SHAIGLNRKEDKNAVGDI
-46 KEVVNMLLF
+46 LL
-55 DMVEQKLIRQV
+55 DMAEQKIIRQV
-66 SPGKFVANIKA
+66 SQGKFIANITA
-77 SYVVGTIDRQ
+77 AYITGTIDRQ
-87 SSARKTYLI
+87 SVAHKTYLV
-96 PEDGSEQIVIHER
+96 PDDGSESVFIAER
-109 SLNFA
+109 SMNRA
-114 LNGDKVKVMLYPI
+114 LNGDKVKVMLYPLR
-127 SKRKEIEGEVVE
+127 RKKELEGEVVE
-139 IIKRAR
+139 IIERAR
-145 EVFVGIIENRHGVI
+145 ERFVGIIDSKHGVTI
-159 IFKANN
+159 LKANN

-170 NIIIPADKTKGA
+170 NIIIPPDKTKGA
-182 KVGQKCIATI
+182 KNGQKCIAAI
-192 TFWGDKYEN
+192 TYWGDKYEN

-210 GDIGNN
+210 GDTGNN
-216 NTEMHAILADFG
+216 NTEMHAILAEYG
-228 LPYKYPK
+228 LPYSYPQEIEK
-235 ELEDEAKKIT
+235 EANKIPETITEDE
-245 EHISD
+245 
-250 EEIKKRIDFRHIPT
+250 IKRRIDFRTTTT
-264 FTIDPKDA
+264 FTIDPRDA

-277 ALSIQELEDG
+277 ALSIKDLGDG

-295 ADVTHFVREND
+295 ADVTHFVPEGG
-306 IIDQEAVNRA
+306 IIDQEAVKRA

-337 CSLRPNEEKLTYS
+337 CSLRPDEEKLTYS
-350 CIFTLNNFAEII
+350 CIFTINDLAEVI

-375 RFTYEEAQEIIETE
+375 RFTYEEAQEIIETGK
-389 QGDFAKEIIKLN
+389 GDFATEVLRLN
-401 ELAKIL
+401 DLAKKL
-407 RSKRFAS
+407 REKRFAS
-414 GAIAFDRTEVRFE
+414 GAIAFERSEVRFE
-427 IDKKGRPISVY
+427 IDDTGKPVSVF

-466 PQKGK
+466 PRNKEK
-471 KTKTFVYRI
+471 PKTFVYRI

-505 EGKKSS
+505 DGKKTA

-520 DDIEGK
+520 DQIEGK

-546 TQNIGHYGLAMRH
+546 TKNIGHYGLAMKY

-574 VHRLLTKYADTNNST
+574 VHRLLTKYADKVPQQTI
-589 TKDKTDYETLCKHSS
+589 DRTDYESLCKHSS
-604 EMEQRAAQAE
+604 DMEQLAAQAE

-623 EFMSDKIGKIYNGVI
+623 EFMADKIGKVYDGVI

-658 IYIRDLEDDVYVY
+658 VYIRDLEDDVYVY

-678 TGRRTKKKYQIGDDI
+678 IGRRTQRKYQIGDDI
-693 TIMVKKADLVK
+693 RIKVVKADLIK
-704 KYLDFKLVDK
+704 KYLDFEIVRDK
-714 KNKQS
+714 

>member
-1 MSRKPNKNS
+1 MSNKKQNKR
-10 LQTTYNKIADFFK
+10 QIVYNKISDIFR

-28 YFNYRQI
+28 SFNYRQI
-35 SNAVGLKRKEE
+35 SHAIGLNRKEDKNAVSDI
-46 KEVVNMLLF
+46 LL
-55 DMVEQKLIRQV
+55 DMAEQKIIRQV
-66 SPGKFVANIKA
+66 SQGKFIANITA
-77 SYVVGTIDRQ
+77 AYITGTIDRQ
-87 SSARKTYLI
+87 SVAHKTYLV
-96 PEDGSEQIVIHER
+96 PDDGSESVFIAER
-109 SLNFA
+109 SMNRA
-114 LNGDKVKVMLYPI
+114 LNGDKVKVMLYPLR
-127 SKRKEIEGEVVE
+127 RKKELEGEVVE
-139 IIKRAR
+139 IIERAR
-145 EVFVGIIENRHGVI
+145 ERFVGIIDSKHGVTI
-159 IFKANN
+159 LKANN

-170 NIIIPADKTKGA
+170 NIIIPPDKTKGA
-182 KVGQKCIATI
+182 KNGQKCIAAI
-192 TFWGDKYEN
+192 TYWGDKYEN

-210 GDIGNN
+210 GDTGNN
-216 NTEMHAILADFG
+216 NTEMHAILAEYG
-228 LPYKYPK
+228 LPYSYPQEIEK
-235 ELEDEAKKIT
+235 EANKIPETITEDE
-245 EHISD
+245 
-250 EEIKKRIDFRHIPT
+250 IKRRIDFRTTTT
-264 FTIDPKDA
+264 FTIDPRDA

-277 ALSIQELEDG
+277 ALSIKDLGNG

-295 ADVTHFVREND
+295 ADVTHFVPEGG
-306 IIDQEAVNRA
+306 IIDQEAVKRA

-337 CSLRPNEEKLTYS
+337 CSLRPDEEKLTYS
-350 CIFTLNNFAEII
+350 CIFTINDLAEVI

-375 RFTYEEAQEIIETE
+375 RFTYEEAQEIIET
-389 QGDFAKEIIKLN
+389 GKGNFATEILRLN
-401 ELAKIL
+401 DLAKKL
-407 RSKRFAS
+407 REKRFAS
-414 GAIAFDRTEVRFE
+414 GAIAFERSEVRFE
-427 IDKKGRPISVY
+427 IDDTGKPVSVF

-466 PQKGK
+466 PRNREKP
-471 KTKTFVYRI
+471 KTFVYRI

-505 EGKKSS
+505 DGKKTS

-520 DDIEGK
+520 DQIEGK

-546 TQNIGHYGLAMRH
+546 TKNIGHYGLAMKY

-574 VHRLLTKYADTNNST
+574 VHRLLTKYADKVPQQTI
-589 TKDKTDYETLCKHSS
+589 DRTDYESLCKHSS
-604 EMEQRAAQAE
+604 DMEQLAAQAE

-623 EFMSDKIGKIYNGVI
+623 EFMADKIGKVYDGVI

-658 IYIRDLEDDVYVY
+658 VYIRDLEDDVYVY

-678 TGRRTKKKYQIGDDI
+678 IGRRTQRKYQIGDDI
-693 TIMVKKADLVK
+693 RIKVVKADLIK
-704 KYLDFKLVDK
+704 KYLDFEIVRDK
-714 KNKQS
+714 

>member
-1 MSRKPNKNS
+1 MSNKKQNKR
-10 LQTTYNKIADFFK
+10 QIVYNKISDIFR

-28 YFNYRQI
+28 SFNYRQI
-35 SNAVGLKRKEE
+35 SHAIGLNRKEE
-46 KEVVNMLLF
+46 KNAVGDILL
-55 DMVEQKLIRQV
+55 DMAEQKIIRQV
-66 SPGKFVANIKA
+66 SQGKFIANITA
-77 SYVVGTIDRQ
+77 AYITGTIDRQ
-87 SSARKTYLI
+87 SVAHKTYLV
-96 PEDGSEQIVIHER
+96 PDDGSESVFIAER
-109 SLNFA
+109 SMNRA
-114 LNGDKVKVMLYPI
+114 LNGDKVKVMLYPLR
-127 SKRKEIEGEVVE
+127 RKKELEGEVVE
-139 IIKRAR
+139 IIERAR
-145 EVFVGIIENRHGVI
+145 ERFVGIIDSKHGVTI
-159 IFKANN
+159 LKANN

-170 NIIIPADKTKGA
+170 NIIIPPDKTKGA
-182 KVGQKCIATI
+182 KNGQKCIAAI
-192 TFWGDKYEN
+192 TYWGDKYEN

-210 GDIGNN
+210 GDTGNN
-216 NTEMHAILADFG
+216 NTEMHAILAEYG
-228 LPYKYPK
+228 LPYSYPQEIEK
-235 ELEDEAKKIT
+235 EANKIPETITEDE
-245 EHISD
+245 
-250 EEIKKRIDFRHIPT
+250 IKRRIDFRTTTT
-264 FTIDPKDA
+264 FTIDPRDA

-277 ALSIQELEDG
+277 ALSIKDLGDG

-295 ADVTHFVREND
+295 ADVTHFVPEGG
-306 IIDQEAVNRA
+306 IIDQEAVKRA

-337 CSLRPNEEKLTYS
+337 CSLRPDEEKLTYS
-350 CIFTLNNFAEII
+350 CIFTINDLAEVI

-375 RFTYEEAQEIIETE
+375 RFTYEEAQEIIETGK
-389 QGDFAKEIIKLN
+389 GDFATEVLRLN
-401 ELAKIL
+401 DLAKKL
-407 RSKRFAS
+407 REKRFAS
-414 GAIAFDRTEVRFE
+414 GAIAFERSEVRFE
-427 IDKKGRPISVY
+427 IDDTGKPVSVF

-466 PQKGK
+466 PRNKEK
-471 KTKTFVYRI
+471 PKTFVYRI

-505 EGKKSS
+505 DGKKTS

-520 DDIEGK
+520 DQIEGK

-546 TQNIGHYGLAMRH
+546 TKNIGHYGLAMKY

-574 VHRLLTKYADTNNST
+574 VHRLLTKYADKVPQQTI
-589 TKDKTDYETLCKHSS
+589 DRTDYESLCKHSS
-604 EMEQRAAQAE
+604 DMEQLAAQAE

-623 EFMSDKIGKIYNGVI
+623 EFMADKIGKVYDGVI

-658 IYIRDLEDDVYVY
+658 VYIRDLEDDVYVY

-678 TGRRTKKKYQIGDDI
+678 IGRRTQRKYQIGDDI
-693 TIMVKKADLVK
+693 RIKVVKADLIK
-704 KYLDFKLVDK
+704 KYLDFEIVRDK
-714 KNKQS
+714 

>member
-1 MSRKPNKNS
+1 MSNKKQNKR
-10 LQTTYNKIADFFK
+10 QIVYNKISDIFR

-28 YFNYRQI
+28 SFNYRQI
-35 SNAVGLKRKEE
+35 SHAIGLNRKEDKNAVGDI
-46 KEVVNMLLF
+46 LL
-55 DMVEQKLIRQV
+55 DMAEQKIIRQV
-66 SPGKFVANIKA
+66 SQGKFIANITA
-77 SYVVGTIDRQ
+77 AYITGTIDRQ
-87 SSARKTYLI
+87 SVAHKTYLV
-96 PEDGSEQIVIHER
+96 PDDGSESVFIAER
-109 SLNFA
+109 SMNRA
-114 LNGDKVKVMLYPI
+114 LNGDKVKVMLYPLR
-127 SKRKEIEGEVVE
+127 RKKELEGEVVE
-139 IIKRAR
+139 IIERAR
-145 EVFVGIIENRHGVI
+145 ERFVGIIDSKHGVTI
-159 IFKANN
+159 LKANN

-170 NIIIPADKTKGA
+170 NIIIPPDKTKGA
-182 KVGQKCIATI
+182 KNGQKCIAAI
-192 TFWGDKYEN
+192 TYWGDKYEN

-210 GDIGNN
+210 GDTGNN
-216 NTEMHAILADFG
+216 NTEMHAILAEYG
-228 LPYKYPK
+228 LPYSYPQEIEK
-235 ELEDEAKKIT
+235 EANKIPETITEDE
-245 EHISD
+245 
-250 EEIKKRIDFRHIPT
+250 IKRRIDFRTTTT
-264 FTIDPKDA
+264 FTIDPRDA

-277 ALSIQELEDG
+277 ALSIKDLGDG

-295 ADVTHFVREND
+295 ADVTHFVPEGGM
-306 IIDQEAVNRA
+306 IDQEAVKRA

-337 CSLRPNEEKLTYS
+337 CSLRPDEEKLTYS
-350 CIFTLNNFAEII
+350 CIFTINDLAEVI

-375 RFTYEEAQEIIETE
+375 RFTYEEAQEIIETGK
-389 QGDFAKEIIKLN
+389 GDFATEVLRLN
-401 ELAKIL
+401 DLAKKL
-407 RSKRFAS
+407 REKRFAS
-414 GAIAFDRTEVRFE
+414 GAIAFERSEVRFE
-427 IDKKGRPISVY
+427 IDDTGKPVSVF

-466 PQKGK
+466 PRNREKP
-471 KTKTFVYRI
+471 KTFVYRI

-505 EGKKSS
+505 DGKKTA

-520 DDIEGK
+520 DQIEGK

-546 TQNIGHYGLAMRH
+546 TKNIGHYGLAMKY

-574 VHRLLTKYADTNNST
+574 VHRLLTKYADKVPQQTI
-589 TKDKTDYETLCKHSS
+589 DRTDYESLCKHSS
-604 EMEQRAAQAE
+604 DMEQLAAQAE

-623 EFMSDKIGKIYNGVI
+623 EFMADKIGKVYDGVI

-658 IYIRDLEDDVYVY
+658 VYIRDLEDDVYVY

-678 TGRRTKKKYQIGDDI
+678 IGRRTQRKYQIGDDI
-693 TIMVKKADLVK
+693 RIKVVKADLIK
-704 KYLDFKLVDK
+704 KYLDFEIVRDK
-714 KNKQS
+714 

>member
-1 MSRKPNKNS
+1 MSNKKQNKR
-10 LQTTYNKIADFFK
+10 QIVYNKISDIFR

-28 YFNYRQI
+28 SFNYRQI
-35 SNAVGLKRKEE
+35 SHAIGLNRKEDKNAVGDI
-46 KEVVNMLLF
+46 LL
-55 DMVEQKLIRQV
+55 DMAEQKIIRQV
-66 SPGKFVANIKA
+66 SQGKFIANITA
-77 SYVVGTIDRQ
+77 AYITGTIDRQ
-87 SSARKTYLI
+87 SVAHKTYLV
-96 PEDGSEQIVIHER
+96 PDDGSESVFIAER
-109 SLNFA
+109 SMNRA
-114 LNGDKVKVMLYPI
+114 LNGDKVKVMLYPLR
-127 SKRKEIEGEVVE
+127 RKKELEGEVVE
-139 IIKRAR
+139 IIERAR
-145 EVFVGIIENRHGVI
+145 ERFVGIIDSKHGVTI
-159 IFKANN
+159 LKANN

-170 NIIIPADKTKGA
+170 NIIIPPDKTKGA
-182 KVGQKCIATI
+182 KNGQKCIAAI
-192 TFWGDKYEN
+192 TYWGDKYEN

-210 GDIGNN
+210 GDTGNN
-216 NTEMHAILADFG
+216 NTEMHAILAEYG
-228 LPYKYPK
+228 LPYSYPQEIEK
-235 ELEDEAKKIT
+235 EANKIPETITEDE
-245 EHISD
+245 
-250 EEIKKRIDFRHIPT
+250 IKRRIDFRTTTT
-264 FTIDPKDA
+264 FTIDPRDA

-277 ALSIQELEDG
+277 ALSIKDLGNG

-295 ADVTHFVREND
+295 ADVTHFVPEGG
-306 IIDQEAVNRA
+306 IIDQEAVKRA

-337 CSLRPNEEKLTYS
+337 CSLRPDEEKLTYS
-350 CIFTLNNFAEII
+350 CIFTINDLAEVI

-375 RFTYEEAQEIIETE
+375 RFTYEEAQEIIETGK
-389 QGDFAKEIIKLN
+389 GDFATEILRLN
-401 ELAKIL
+401 DLAKKL
-407 RSKRFAS
+407 REKRFAS
-414 GAIAFDRTEVRFE
+414 GAIAFERSEVRFE
-427 IDKKGRPISVY
+427 IDDTGKPVSVF

-466 PQKGK
+466 PRNREKP
-471 KTKTFVYRI
+471 KTFVYRI

-505 EGKKSS
+505 DGKKTA

-520 DDIEGK
+520 DRIEGK

-546 TQNIGHYGLAMRH
+546 TKNIGHYGLAMKY

-574 VHRLLTKYADTNNST
+574 VHRLLTKYADKVPQQTI
-589 TKDKTDYETLCKHSS
+589 DRTDYESLCKHSS
-604 EMEQRAAQAE
+604 DMEQLAAQAE

-623 EFMSDKIGKIYNGVI
+623 EFMADKIGKVYDGVI

-658 IYIRDLEDDVYVY
+658 VYIRDLEDDVYVY

-678 TGRRTKKKYQIGDDI
+678 IGRRTQRKYQIGDDI
-693 TIMVKKADLVK
+693 RIKVVKADLIK
-704 KYLDFKLVDK
+704 KYLDFEIVRDK
-714 KNKQS
+714 

>member
-1 MSRKPNKNS
+1 MSNKKQNKR
-10 LQTTYNKIADFFK
+10 QIVYNKISDIFR
-23 NNPTK
+23 NNLTK
-28 YFNYRQI
+28 SFNYRQI
-35 SNAVGLKRKEE
+35 SHAIGLNRKEDKNAVSDI
-46 KEVVNMLLF
+46 LL
-55 DMVEQKLIRQV
+55 DMAEQKIIRQV
-66 SPGKFVANIKA
+66 SQGKFIANITA
-77 SYVVGTIDRQ
+77 AYITGTIDRQ
-87 SSARKTYLI
+87 SVAHKTYLV
-96 PEDGSEQIVIHER
+96 PDDGSESVFIAER
-109 SLNFA
+109 SMNRA
-114 LNGDKVKVMLYPI
+114 LNGDKVKVMLYPLR
-127 SKRKEIEGEVVE
+127 RKKELEGEVVE
-139 IIKRAR
+139 IIERAR
-145 EVFVGIIENRHGVI
+145 ERFVGIIDSKHGVTI
-159 IFKANN
+159 LKANN

-170 NIIIPADKTKGA
+170 NIIIPPDKTKGA
-182 KVGQKCIATI
+182 KNGQKCIAAI
-192 TFWGDKYEN
+192 TYWGDKYEN

-210 GDIGNN
+210 GDTGNN
-216 NTEMHAILADFG
+216 NTEMHAILAEYG
-228 LPYKYPK
+228 LPYSYPQEIEK
-235 ELEDEAKKIT
+235 EANKIPETITEDE
-245 EHISD
+245 
-250 EEIKKRIDFRHIPT
+250 IKRRIDFRTTTT
-264 FTIDPKDA
+264 FTIDPRDA

-277 ALSIQELEDG
+277 ALSIKDLGNG

-295 ADVTHFVREND
+295 ADVTHFVPEGG
-306 IIDQEAVNRA
+306 IIDQEAVKRA

-337 CSLRPNEEKLTYS
+337 CSLRPDEEKLTYS
-350 CIFTLNNFAEII
+350 CIFTINDLAEVI

-375 RFTYEEAQEIIETE
+375 RFTYEEAQEIIET
-389 QGDFAKEIIKLN
+389 GKGNFATEILRLN
-401 ELAKIL
+401 DLAKKL
-407 RSKRFAS
+407 REKRFAS
-414 GAIAFDRTEVRFE
+414 GAIAFERSEVRFE
-427 IDKKGRPISVY
+427 IDDTGKPVSVF

-466 PQKGK
+466 PRNREKP
-471 KTKTFVYRI
+471 KTFVYRI

-505 EGKKSS
+505 DGKKTS

-520 DDIEGK
+520 DQIEGK

-546 TQNIGHYGLAMRH
+546 TKNIGHYGLAMKY

-574 VHRLLTKYADTNNST
+574 VHRLLTKYADKVPQQTI
-589 TKDKTDYETLCKHSS
+589 DRTDYESLCKHSS
-604 EMEQRAAQAE
+604 DMEQLAAQAE

-623 EFMSDKIGKIYNGVI
+623 EFMADKIGKVYDGVI

-658 IYIRDLEDDVYVY
+658 VYIRDLEDDVYVY

-678 TGRRTKKKYQIGDDI
+678 IGRRTQRKYQIGDDI
-693 TIMVKKADLVK
+693 RIKVVKADLIK
-704 KYLDFKLVDK
+704 KYLDFEIVRDK
-714 KNKQS
+714 

>member
-1 MSRKPNKNS
+1 MSNKKQNKR
-10 LQTTYNKIADFFK
+10 QIVYNKISDIFR

-28 YFNYRQI
+28 SFNYRQI
-35 SNAVGLKRKEE
+35 SHAIGLNRKEDKNAVSDI
-46 KEVVNMLLF
+46 LL
-55 DMVEQKLIRQV
+55 DMAEQKIIRQV
-66 SPGKFVANIKA
+66 SQGKFIANITA
-77 SYVVGTIDRQ
+77 AYITGTIDRQ
-87 SSARKTYLI
+87 SVAHKTYLV
-96 PEDGSEQIVIHER
+96 PDDGSESVFIAER
-109 SLNFA
+109 SMNRA
-114 LNGDKVKVMLYPI
+114 LNGDKVKVMLYPLR
-127 SKRKEIEGEVVE
+127 RKKELEGEVVE
-139 IIKRAR
+139 IIERAR
-145 EVFVGIIENRHGVI
+145 ERFVGIIDSKHGVTI
-159 IFKANN
+159 LKANN

-170 NIIIPADKTKGA
+170 NIIIPPDKTKGA
-182 KVGQKCIATI
+182 KNGQKCIAAI
-192 TFWGDKYEN
+192 TYWGDKYEN

-210 GDIGNN
+210 GDTGNN
-216 NTEMHAILADFG
+216 NTEMHAILAEYG
-228 LPYKYPK
+228 LPYSYPQEIEK
-235 ELEDEAKKIT
+235 EANKIPETITEDE
-245 EHISD
+245 
-250 EEIKKRIDFRHIPT
+250 IKRRIDFRTTTT
-264 FTIDPKDA
+264 FTIDPRDA

-277 ALSIQELEDG
+277 ALSIKDLGDG

-295 ADVTHFVREND
+295 ADVTHFVPEGG
-306 IIDQEAVNRA
+306 IIDQEAVKRA

-337 CSLRPNEEKLTYS
+337 CSLRPDEEKLTYS
-350 CIFTLNNFAEII
+350 CIFTINDLAEVI

-375 RFTYEEAQEIIETE
+375 RFTYEEAQEIIETGK
-389 QGDFAKEIIKLN
+389 GDFATEVLRLN
-401 ELAKIL
+401 DLAKKL
-407 RSKRFAS
+407 HEKRFAS
-414 GAIAFDRTEVRFE
+414 GAIAFERSEVRFE
-427 IDKKGRPISVY
+427 IDDTGKPVSVF

-466 PQKGK
+466 PRNREKP
-471 KTKTFVYRI
+471 KTFVYRI

-505 EGKKSS
+505 DGKKTS

-520 DDIEGK
+520 DQIEGK

-546 TQNIGHYGLAMRH
+546 TKNIGHYGLAMKY

-574 VHRLLTKYADTNNST
+574 VHRLLTKYADKVPQQTI
-589 TKDKTDYETLCKHSS
+589 DRTDYESLCKHSS
-604 EMEQRAAQAE
+604 DMEQLAAQAE

-623 EFMSDKIGKIYNGVI
+623 EFMADKIGKVYDGVI

-658 IYIRDLEDDVYVY
+658 VYIRDLEDDVYVY

-678 TGRRTKKKYQIGDDI
+678 IGRRTQRKYQIGDDI
-693 TIMVKKADLVK
+693 RIKVVKADLIK
-704 KYLDFKLVDK
+704 KYLDFEIVRDK
-714 KNKQS
+714 

>member
-1 MSRKPNKNS
+1 MSNKKQNKR
-10 LQTTYNKIADFFK
+10 QIVYNKISDIFR

-28 YFNYRQI
+28 SFNYRQI
-35 SNAVGLKRKEE
+35 SHAIGLNRKEDKNAVGDI
-46 KEVVNMLLF
+46 LL
-55 DMVEQKLIRQV
+55 DMAEQKIIRQV
-66 SPGKFVANIKA
+66 SQGKFIANITA
-77 SYVVGTIDRQ
+77 AYITGTIDRQ
-87 SSARKTYLI
+87 SVAHKTYLV
-96 PEDGSEQIVIHER
+96 PDDGSESVFIAER
-109 SLNFA
+109 SMNRA
-114 LNGDKVKVMLYPI
+114 LNGDKVKVMLYPLR
-127 SKRKEIEGEVVE
+127 RKKELEGEVVE
-139 IIKRAR
+139 IIERAR
-145 EVFVGIIENRHGVI
+145 ERFVGIIDSKHGVTI
-159 IFKANN
+159 LKANN

-170 NIIIPADKTKGA
+170 NIIIPPDKTKGA
-182 KVGQKCIATI
+182 KNGQKCIAAI
-192 TFWGDKYEN
+192 TYWGDKYEN

-210 GDIGNN
+210 GDTGNN
-216 NTEMHAILADFG
+216 NTEMHAILAEYG
-228 LPYKYPK
+228 LPYSYPQEIEK
-235 ELEDEAKKIT
+235 EANKIPETITEDE
-245 EHISD
+245 
-250 EEIKKRIDFRHIPT
+250 IKRRIDFRTTTT
-264 FTIDPKDA
+264 FTIDPRDA

-277 ALSIQELEDG
+277 ALSIKDLGDG

-295 ADVTHFVREND
+295 ADVTHFVPEGG
-306 IIDQEAVNRA
+306 IIDQEAVKRA

-337 CSLRPNEEKLTYS
+337 CSLRPDEEKLTYS
-350 CIFTLNNFAEII
+350 CIFTINDLAEVI

-375 RFTYEEAQEIIETE
+375 RFTYEEAQEIIETGK
-389 QGDFAKEIIKLN
+389 GDFATEVLRLN
-401 ELAKIL
+401 DLAKKL
-407 RSKRFAS
+407 REKRFAS
-414 GAIAFDRTEVRFE
+414 GAIAFERSEVRFE
-427 IDKKGRPISVY
+427 IDDTGKPVSVF

-466 PQKGK
+466 PRNREKP
-471 KTKTFVYRI
+471 KTFVYRI

-505 EGKKSS
+505 DGKKTA

-520 DDIEGK
+520 DRIEGK

-546 TQNIGHYGLAMRH
+546 TKNIGHYGLAMKY

-574 VHRLLTKYADTNNST
+574 VHRLLTKYADKVPQQTI
-589 TKDKTDYETLCKHSS
+589 DRTDYESLCKHSS
-604 EMEQRAAQAE
+604 DMEQLAAQAE

-623 EFMSDKIGKIYNGVI
+623 EFMADKIGKVYDGVI

-658 IYIRDLEDDVYVY
+658 VYIRDLEDDVYVY

-678 TGRRTKKKYQIGDDI
+678 IGRRTQRKYQIGDDI
-693 TIMVKKADLVK
+693 RIKVVKADLIK
-704 KYLDFKLVDK
+704 KYLDFEIVRDK
-714 KNKQS
+714 

>member
-1 MSRKPNKNS
+1 MSNKKQNKR
-10 LQTTYNKIADFFK
+10 QIVYNKISDIFR

-28 YFNYRQI
+28 SFNYRQI
-35 SNAVGLKRKEE
+35 SHAIGLNRKEE
-46 KEVVNMLLF
+46 KNAVGDILL
-55 DMVEQKLIRQV
+55 DMAEQKIIRQV
-66 SPGKFVANIKA
+66 SQGKFIANITA
-77 SYVVGTIDRQ
+77 AYITGTIDRQ
-87 SSARKTYLI
+87 SVAHKTYLV
-96 PEDGSEQIVIHER
+96 PDDGSESVFIAER
-109 SLNFA
+109 SMNRA
-114 LNGDKVKVMLYPI
+114 LNGDKVKVMLYPLR
-127 SKRKEIEGEVVE
+127 RKKELEGEVVE
-139 IIKRAR
+139 IIERAR
-145 EVFVGIIENRHGVI
+145 ERFVGIIDSKHGVTI
-159 IFKANN
+159 LKANN

-170 NIIIPADKTKGA
+170 NIIIPPDKTKGA
-182 KVGQKCIATI
+182 KNGQKCIAAI
-192 TFWGDKYEN
+192 TYWGDKYEN

-210 GDIGNN
+210 GDTGNN
-216 NTEMHAILADFG
+216 NTEMHAILAEYG
-228 LPYKYPK
+228 LPYSYPQEIEK
-235 ELEDEAKKIT
+235 EANKIPETITEDE
-245 EHISD
+245 
-250 EEIKKRIDFRHIPT
+250 IKRRIDFRTTTT
-264 FTIDPKDA
+264 FTIDPRDA

-277 ALSIQELEDG
+277 ALSIKDLGDG

-295 ADVTHFVREND
+295 ADVTHFVPEGG
-306 IIDQEAVNRA
+306 IIDQEAVKRA

-337 CSLRPNEEKLTYS
+337 CSLRPDEEKLTYS
-350 CIFTLNNFAEII
+350 CIFTINDLAEVI

-369 VIKSDR
+369 IIKSDR
-375 RFTYEEAQEIIETE
+375 RFTYEEAQEIIETGK
-389 QGDFAKEIIKLN
+389 GDFATEVLRLN
-401 ELAKIL
+401 DLAKKL
-407 RSKRFAS
+407 REKRFAS
-414 GAIAFDRTEVRFE
+414 GAIAFERSEVRFE
-427 IDKKGRPISVY
+427 IDDTGKPVSVF

-466 PQKGK
+466 PRNKEK
-471 KTKTFVYRI
+471 PKTFVYRI

-505 EGKKSS
+505 DGKKTS

-520 DDIEGK
+520 DQIEGK

-546 TQNIGHYGLAMRH
+546 TKNIGHYGLAMKY

-574 VHRLLTKYADTNNST
+574 VHRLLTKYADKVPQQTI
-589 TKDKTDYETLCKHSS
+589 DRTDYESLCKHSS
-604 EMEQRAAQAE
+604 DMEQLAAQAE

-623 EFMSDKIGKIYNGVI
+623 EFMADKIGQVYDGVI

-658 IYIRDLEDDVYVY
+658 VYIRDLEDDVYVY

-678 TGRRTKKKYQIGDDI
+678 IGRRTQRKYQIGDDI
-693 TIMVKKADLVK
+693 RIKVVKADLIK
-704 KYLDFKLVDK
+704 KYLDFEIVRDK
-714 KNKQS
+714 

>member
-1 MSRKPNKNS
+1 MSNKKQNKR
-10 LQTTYNKIADFFK
+10 QIVYNKISDIFR

-28 YFNYRQI
+28 SFNYRQI
-35 SNAVGLKRKEE
+35 SHAIGLNRKEDKNAVGDI
-46 KEVVNMLLF
+46 LL
-55 DMVEQKLIRQV
+55 DMAEQKIIRQV
-66 SPGKFVANIKA
+66 SQGKFIANITA
-77 SYVVGTIDRQ
+77 AYITGTIDRQ
-87 SSARKTYLI
+87 SVAHKTYLV
-96 PEDGSEQIVIHER
+96 PDDGSESVFIAER
-109 SLNFA
+109 SMNRA
-114 LNGDKVKVMLYPI
+114 LNGDKVKVMLYPLR
-127 SKRKEIEGEVVE
+127 RKKELEGEVVE
-139 IIKRAR
+139 IIERAR
-145 EVFVGIIENRHGVI
+145 ERFVGIIDSKHGVTI
-159 IFKANN
+159 LKANN

-170 NIIIPADKTKGA
+170 NIIIPPDKTKGA
-182 KVGQKCIATI
+182 KNGQKCIAAI
-192 TFWGDKYEN
+192 TYWGDKYEN

-210 GDIGNN
+210 GDTGNN
-216 NTEMHAILADFG
+216 NTEMHAILAEYG
-228 LPYKYPK
+228 LPYSYPQEIEK
-235 ELEDEAKKIT
+235 EANKIPETITEDE
-245 EHISD
+245 
-250 EEIKKRIDFRHIPT
+250 IKRRIDFRTTTT
-264 FTIDPKDA
+264 FTIDPRDA

-277 ALSIQELEDG
+277 ALSIKDLGDG

-295 ADVTHFVREND
+295 ADVTHFVPEGG
-306 IIDQEAVNRA
+306 IIDQEAVKRA

-337 CSLRPNEEKLTYS
+337 CSLRPDEEKLTYS
-350 CIFTLNNFAEII
+350 CIFTINDLAEVI

-375 RFTYEEAQEIIETE
+375 RFTYEEAQEIIETGK
-389 QGDFAKEIIKLN
+389 GDFATEVLRLN
-401 ELAKIL
+401 DLAKKL
-407 RSKRFAS
+407 REKRFAS
-414 GAIAFDRTEVRFE
+414 GAIAFERSEVRFE
-427 IDKKGRPISVY
+427 IDDTGKPISVF

-466 PQKGK
+466 PHNREKP
-471 KTKTFVYRI
+471 KTFVYRI

-505 EGKKSS
+505 DGKKTA

-520 DDIEGK
+520 DQIEGK

-546 TQNIGHYGLAMRH
+546 TKNIGHYGLAMKY

-574 VHRLLTKYADTNNST
+574 VHRLLTKYADKVPQQTI
-589 TKDKTDYETLCKHSS
+589 DRTDYESLCKHSS
-604 EMEQRAAQAE
+604 DMEQLAAQAE

-623 EFMSDKIGKIYNGVI
+623 EFMADKIGKVYDGVI

-658 IYIRDLEDDVYVY
+658 VYIRDLEDDVYVY

-678 TGRRTKKKYQIGDDI
+678 IGRRTQRKYQIGDDI
-693 TIMVKKADLVK
+693 RIKVVKADLIK
-704 KYLDFKLVDK
+704 KYLDFEIVRDK
-714 KNKQS
+714 

>member
-1 MSRKPNKNS
+1 MSNKKQNKR
-10 LQTTYNKIADFFK
+10 QIVYNKISDIFR

-28 YFNYRQI
+28 SFNYRQI
-35 SNAVGLKRKEE
+35 SHAIGLNRKEDKNAVG
-46 KEVVNMLLF
+46 NILL
-55 DMVEQKLIRQV
+55 DMAEQKIIRQV
-66 SPGKFVANIKA
+66 SQGKFIANITA
-77 SYVVGTIDRQ
+77 AYITGTIDRQ
-87 SSARKTYLI
+87 SVAHKTYLV
-96 PEDGSEQIVIHER
+96 PDDGSESVFIAER
-109 SLNFA
+109 SMNRA
-114 LNGDKVKVMLYPI
+114 LNGDKVKVMLYPLR
-127 SKRKEIEGEVVE
+127 RKKELEGEVVE
-139 IIKRAR
+139 IIERAR
-145 EVFVGIIENRHGVI
+145 ERFVGIIDSKHGVTI
-159 IFKANN
+159 LKANN

-170 NIIIPADKTKGA
+170 NIIIPPDKTKGA
-182 KVGQKCIATI
+182 KNGQKCIAAI
-192 TFWGDKYEN
+192 TYWGDKYEN

-210 GDIGNN
+210 GDTGNN
-216 NTEMHAILADFG
+216 NTEMHAILAEYG
-228 LPYKYPK
+228 LPYSYPQEIEK
-235 ELEDEAKKIT
+235 EANKIPETITEDE
-245 EHISD
+245 
-250 EEIKKRIDFRHIPT
+250 IKRRIDFRTTTT
-264 FTIDPKDA
+264 FTIDPRDA

-277 ALSIQELEDG
+277 ALSIKDLGDG

-295 ADVTHFVREND
+295 ADVTHFVPEGG
-306 IIDQEAVNRA
+306 IIDQEAVKRA

-337 CSLRPNEEKLTYS
+337 CSLRPDEEKLTYS
-350 CIFTLNNFAEII
+350 CIFTINDLAEVI

-369 VIKSDR
+369 IIKSDR
-375 RFTYEEAQEIIETE
+375 RFTYEEAQEIIETGK
-389 QGDFAKEIIKLN
+389 GDFATEVLRLN
-401 ELAKIL
+401 DLAKKL
-407 RSKRFAS
+407 REKRFAS
-414 GAIAFDRTEVRFE
+414 GAIAFERSEVRFE
-427 IDKKGRPISVY
+427 IDDTGKPVSVF

-466 PQKGK
+466 PRNKEK
-471 KTKTFVYRI
+471 PKTFVYRI

-505 EGKKSS
+505 DGKKTS

-520 DDIEGK
+520 DQIEGK

-546 TQNIGHYGLAMRH
+546 TKNIGHYGLAMKY

-574 VHRLLTKYADTNNST
+574 VHRLLTKYADKVPQQTI
-589 TKDKTDYETLCKHSS
+589 DRTDYESLCKHSS
-604 EMEQRAAQAE
+604 DMEQLAAQAE

-623 EFMSDKIGKIYNGVI
+623 EFMADKIGKVYDGVI

-658 IYIRDLEDDVYVY
+658 VYIRDLEDDVYVY

-678 TGRRTKKKYQIGDDI
+678 IGRRTQRKYQIGDDI
-693 TIMVKKADLVK
+693 RIKVVKADLIK
-704 KYLDFKLVDK
+704 KYLDFEIVRDK
-714 KNKQS
+714 

>member
-1 MSRKPNKNS
+1 MSNKKQNKR
-10 LQTTYNKIADFFK
+10 QIVYNKISDIFR

-28 YFNYRQI
+28 SFNYRQI
-35 SNAVGLKRKEE
+35 SHAIGLNRKEE
-46 KEVVNMLLF
+46 KNAVGDILL
-55 DMVEQKLIRQV
+55 DMAEQKIIRQV
-66 SPGKFVANIKA
+66 SQGKFIANITA
-77 SYVVGTIDRQ
+77 AYITGTIDRQ
-87 SSARKTYLI
+87 SVAHKTYLV
-96 PEDGSEQIVIHER
+96 PDDGSESVFIAER
-109 SLNFA
+109 SMNRA
-114 LNGDKVKVMLYPI
+114 LNGDKVKVMLYPLR
-127 SKRKEIEGEVVE
+127 RKKELEGEVVE
-139 IIKRAR
+139 IIERAR
-145 EVFVGIIENRHGVI
+145 ERFVGIIDSKHGVTI
-159 IFKANN
+159 LKANN

-170 NIIIPADKTKGA
+170 NIIIPPDKTKGA
-182 KVGQKCIATI
+182 KNGQKCIAAI
-192 TFWGDKYEN
+192 TYWGDKYEN

-210 GDIGNN
+210 GDTGNN
-216 NTEMHAILADFG
+216 NTEMHAILAEYG
-228 LPYKYPK
+228 LPYSYPQEIEK
-235 ELEDEAKKIT
+235 EANKIPETITEDE
-245 EHISD
+245 
-250 EEIKKRIDFRHIPT
+250 IKRRIDFRTTTT
-264 FTIDPKDA
+264 FTIDPRDA

-277 ALSIQELEDG
+277 ALSIKDLGDG

-295 ADVTHFVREND
+295 ADVTHFVPEGG
-306 IIDQEAVNRA
+306 IIDQEAVKRA

-337 CSLRPNEEKLTYS
+337 CSLRPDEEKLTYS
-350 CIFTLNNFAEII
+350 CIFTINDLAEVI
-362 DYKIART
+362 DYKLART

-375 RFTYEEAQEIIETE
+375 RFTYEEAQEIIETGK
-389 QGDFAKEIIKLN
+389 GDFATEVLRLN
-401 ELAKIL
+401 DLAKKL
-407 RSKRFAS
+407 REKRFAS
-414 GAIAFDRTEVRFE
+414 GAIAFERSEVRFE
-427 IDKKGRPISVY
+427 IDDTGKPVSVF

-466 PQKGK
+466 PRNREKP
-471 KTKTFVYRI
+471 KTFVYRI

-505 EGKKSS
+505 DGKKTA

-520 DDIEGK
+520 DQIEGK

-546 TQNIGHYGLAMRH
+546 TKNIGHYGLAMKY

-574 VHRLLTKYADTNNST
+574 VHRLLTKYADKVPQQTI
-589 TKDKTDYETLCKHSS
+589 DRTDYESLCKHSS
-604 EMEQRAAQAE
+604 DMEQLAAQAE

-623 EFMSDKIGKIYNGVI
+623 EFMADKIGKVYDGVI

-658 IYIRDLEDDVYVY
+658 VYIRDLEDDVYVY

-678 TGRRTKKKYQIGDDI
+678 IGRRTQRKYQIGDDI
-693 TIMVKKADLVK
+693 RIKVVKADLIK
-704 KYLDFKLVDK
+704 KYLDFEIVRDK
-714 KNKQS
+714 

>member
-1 MSRKPNKNS
+1 MSNKKQNKR
-10 LQTTYNKIADFFK
+10 QIVYNKISDIFR

-28 YFNYRQI
+28 SFNYRQI
-35 SNAVGLKRKEE
+35 SHAIGLNRKEDKNAVGDI
-46 KEVVNMLLF
+46 LL
-55 DMVEQKLIRQV
+55 DMAEQKIIRQV
-66 SPGKFVANIKA
+66 SQGKFIANITA
-77 SYVVGTIDRQ
+77 AYITGTIDRQ
-87 SSARKTYLI
+87 SVAHKTYLV
-96 PEDGSEQIVIHER
+96 PDDGSESVFIAER
-109 SLNFA
+109 SMNRA
-114 LNGDKVKVMLYPI
+114 LNGDKVKVMLYPLR
-127 SKRKEIEGEVVE
+127 RKKELEGEVVE
-139 IIKRAR
+139 IIERAR
-145 EVFVGIIENRHGVI
+145 ERFVGIIDSKHGVTI
-159 IFKANN
+159 LKANN

-170 NIIIPADKTKGA
+170 NIIIPPDKTKGA
-182 KVGQKCIATI
+182 KNGQKCIAAI
-192 TFWGDKYEN
+192 TYWGDKYEN

-210 GDIGNN
+210 GDTGNN
-216 NTEMHAILADFG
+216 NTEMHAILAEYG
-228 LPYKYPK
+228 LPYSYPQEIEK
-235 ELEDEAKKIT
+235 EANKIPETITEDE
-245 EHISD
+245 
-250 EEIKKRIDFRHIPT
+250 IKRRIDFRTTTT
-264 FTIDPKDA
+264 FTIDPRDA

-277 ALSIQELEDG
+277 ALSIKDLGDG

-295 ADVTHFVREND
+295 ADVTHFVPEGG
-306 IIDQEAVNRA
+306 IIDQEAVKRA

-337 CSLRPNEEKLTYS
+337 CSLRPDEEKLTYS
-350 CIFTLNNFAEII
+350 CIFTINDLAEVI

-375 RFTYEEAQEIIETE
+375 RFTYEEAQEIIETGK
-389 QGDFAKEIIKLN
+389 GDFATEVLRLN
-401 ELAKIL
+401 DLAKKL
-407 RSKRFAS
+407 REKRFAS
-414 GAIAFDRTEVRFE
+414 GAIAFERSEVRFE
-427 IDKKGRPISVY
+427 LDDTGKPVSVF

-466 PQKGK
+466 PRNREKP
-471 KTKTFVYRI
+471 KTFVYRI

-505 EGKKSS
+505 DGKKTA

-520 DDIEGK
+520 DRIEGK

-546 TQNIGHYGLAMRH
+546 TKNIGHYGLAMKY

-574 VHRLLTKYADTNNST
+574 VHRLLTKYADKVPQQTI
-589 TKDKTDYETLCKHSS
+589 DRTDYESLCKHSS
-604 EMEQRAAQAE
+604 DMEQLAAQAE

-623 EFMSDKIGKIYNGVI
+623 EFMADKIGKVYDGVI

-658 IYIRDLEDDVYVY
+658 VYIRDLEDDVYVY

-678 TGRRTKKKYQIGDDI
+678 IGRRTQRKYQIGDDI
-693 TIMVKKADLVK
+693 RIKVVKADLIK
-704 KYLDFKLVDK
+704 KYLDFEIVRDK
-714 KNKQS
+714 

>member
-1 MSRKPNKNS
+1 MSNKKQNKR
-10 LQTTYNKIADFFK
+10 QIVYNKISDIFR

-28 YFNYRQI
+28 SFNYRQI
-35 SNAVGLKRKEE
+35 SHAIGLNRKEDKNAVGDI
-46 KEVVNMLLF
+46 LL
-55 DMVEQKLIRQV
+55 DMAEQKIIRQV
-66 SPGKFVANIKA
+66 SQGKFIANITA
-77 SYVVGTIDRQ
+77 AYITGTIDRQ
-87 SSARKTYLI
+87 SVAHKTYLV
-96 PEDGSEQIVIHER
+96 PDDGSESVFIAER
-109 SLNFA
+109 SMNRA
-114 LNGDKVKVMLYPI
+114 LNGDKVKVMLYPLR
-127 SKRKEIEGEVVE
+127 RKKELEGEVVE
-139 IIKRAR
+139 IIERAR
-145 EVFVGIIENRHGVI
+145 ERFVGIIDSKHGVTI
-159 IFKANN
+159 LKANN

-170 NIIIPADKTKGA
+170 NIIIPPDKTKGA
-182 KVGQKCIATI
+182 KNGQKCIAAI
-192 TFWGDKYEN
+192 TYWGDKYEN

-210 GDIGNN
+210 GDTGNN
-216 NTEMHAILADFG
+216 NTEMHAILAEYG
-228 LPYKYPK
+228 LPYSYPQEIEK
-235 ELEDEAKKIT
+235 EANKIPETITEDE
-245 EHISD
+245 
-250 EEIKKRIDFRHIPT
+250 IKRRIDFRTTTT
-264 FTIDPKDA
+264 FTIDPRDA

-277 ALSIQELEDG
+277 ALSIKDLGDG

-295 ADVTHFVREND
+295 ADVTHFVPEGG
-306 IIDQEAVNRA
+306 IIDQEAVKRA

-337 CSLRPNEEKLTYS
+337 CSLRPDEEKLTYS
-350 CIFTLNNFAEII
+350 CIFTINDLAEVI

-375 RFTYEEAQEIIETE
+375 RFTYEEAQEIIETGK
-389 QGDFAKEIIKLN
+389 GDFATEVLRLN
-401 ELAKIL
+401 DLAKKL
-407 RSKRFAS
+407 REKRFAS
-414 GAIAFDRTEVRFE
+414 GAIAFERSEVRFE
-427 IDKKGRPISVY
+427 IDDTGKPVSVF

-466 PQKGK
+466 PRNREKP
-471 KTKTFVYRI
+471 KTFVYRI

-505 EGKKSS
+505 DGKKTS

-520 DDIEGK
+520 DQIEGK

-546 TQNIGHYGLAMRH
+546 TKNIGHYGLAMKY

-574 VHRLLTKYADTNNST
+574 VHRLLTKYADKVPQQTI
-589 TKDKTDYETLCKHSS
+589 DRTDYESLCKHSS
-604 EMEQRAAQAE
+604 DMEQLAAQAE

-623 EFMSDKIGKIYNGVI
+623 EFMADKIGKVYDGVI

-658 IYIRDLEDDVYVY
+658 VYIRYLEDDVYVY

-678 TGRRTKKKYQIGDDI
+678 IGRRTQRKYQIGDDI
-693 TIMVKKADLVK
+693 RIKVVKADLIK
-704 KYLDFKLVDK
+704 KYLDFEIVRDK
-714 KNKQS
+714 

>member
-1 MSRKPNKNS
+1 MSNKKQNKR
-10 LQTTYNKIADFFK
+10 QIVYNKISDIFR

-28 YFNYRQI
+28 SFNYRQI
-35 SNAVGLKRKEE
+35 SHAIGLNRKEDKNAVGDI
-46 KEVVNMLLF
+46 LL
-55 DMVEQKLIRQV
+55 DMAEQKIIRQV
-66 SPGKFVANIKA
+66 SQGKFIANITA
-77 SYVVGTIDRQ
+77 AYITGTIDRQ
-87 SSARKTYLI
+87 SVAHKTYLV
-96 PEDGSEQIVIHER
+96 PDDGSESVFIAER
-109 SLNFA
+109 SMNRA
-114 LNGDKVKVMLYPI
+114 LNGDKVKVMLYPLR
-127 SKRKEIEGEVVE
+127 RKKELEGEVVE
-139 IIKRAR
+139 IIERAR
-145 EVFVGIIENRHGVI
+145 ERFVGIIDSKHGVTI
-159 IFKANN
+159 LKANN

-170 NIIIPADKTKGA
+170 NIIIPPDKTKGA
-182 KVGQKCIATI
+182 KNGQKCIAAI
-192 TFWGDKYEN
+192 TYWGDKYEN

-210 GDIGNN
+210 GDTGNN
-216 NTEMHAILADFG
+216 NTEMHAILAEYG
-228 LPYKYPK
+228 LPYSYPQEIEK
-235 ELEDEAKKIT
+235 EANKIPETITEDE
-245 EHISD
+245 
-250 EEIKKRIDFRHIPT
+250 IKRRIDFRTTTT
-264 FTIDPKDA
+264 FTIDPRDA

-277 ALSIQELEDG
+277 ALSIKDLGNG

-295 ADVTHFVREND
+295 ADVTHFVPEGG
-306 IIDQEAVNRA
+306 IIDQEAVKRA

-337 CSLRPNEEKLTYS
+337 CSLRPDEEKLTYS
-350 CIFTLNNFAEII
+350 CIFIINDLAEVI

-375 RFTYEEAQEIIETE
+375 RFTYEEAQEIIETGK
-389 QGDFAKEIIKLN
+389 GDFATEVLRLN
-401 ELAKIL
+401 DLAKKL
-407 RSKRFAS
+407 REKRFAS
-414 GAIAFDRTEVRFE
+414 GAIAFERSEVRFE
-427 IDKKGRPISVY
+427 IDDTGKPVSVF

-466 PQKGK
+466 PRNREKP
-471 KTKTFVYRI
+471 KTFVYRI

-505 EGKKSS
+505 DGKKTS

-520 DDIEGK
+520 DQIEGK

-546 TQNIGHYGLAMRH
+546 TKNIGHYGLAMKY

-574 VHRLLTKYADTNNST
+574 VHRLLTKYADKVPQQTI
-589 TKDKTDYETLCKHSS
+589 DRTDYESLCKHSS
-604 EMEQRAAQAE
+604 DMEQLAAQAE

-623 EFMSDKIGKIYNGVI
+623 EFMADKIGKVYDGVI

-658 IYIRDLEDDVYVY
+658 VYIRDLEDDVYVY

-678 TGRRTKKKYQIGDDI
+678 IGRRTQRKYQIGDDI
-693 TIMVKKADLVK
+693 RIKVVKADLIK
-704 KYLDFKLVDK
+704 KYLDFEIVRDK
-714 KNKQS
+714 

>member
-1 MSRKPNKNS
+1 MSNKKQNKR
-10 LQTTYNKIADFFK
+10 QIVYNKISDIFR

-28 YFNYRQI
+28 SFNYRQI
-35 SNAVGLKRKEE
+35 SHAIGLNRKEDKNAVGDI
-46 KEVVNMLLF
+46 LL
-55 DMVEQKLIRQV
+55 DMAEQKIIRQV
-66 SPGKFVANIKA
+66 SQGKFIANITA
-77 SYVVGTIDRQ
+77 AYITGTIDRQ
-87 SSARKTYLI
+87 SVAHKTYLV
-96 PEDGSEQIVIHER
+96 PDDGSESVFIAER
-109 SLNFA
+109 SMNRA
-114 LNGDKVKVMLYPI
+114 LNGDKVKVMLYPLR
-127 SKRKEIEGEVVE
+127 RKKELEGEVVE
-139 IIKRAR
+139 IIERAR
-145 EVFVGIIENRHGVI
+145 ERFVGIIDSKHGVTI
-159 IFKANN
+159 LKANN

-170 NIIIPADKTKGA
+170 NIIIPPDKTKGA
-182 KVGQKCIATI
+182 KNGQKCIAAI
-192 TFWGDKYEN
+192 TYWGDKYEN

-210 GDIGNN
+210 GDTGNN
-216 NTEMHAILADFG
+216 NTEMHAILAEYG
-228 LPYKYPK
+228 LPYSYPQEIEK
-235 ELEDEAKKIT
+235 EANKIPETITEDE
-245 EHISD
+245 
-250 EEIKKRIDFRHIPT
+250 IKRRIDFRTTTT
-264 FTIDPKDA
+264 FTIDPRDA

-277 ALSIQELEDG
+277 ALSIKDLGDG

-295 ADVTHFVREND
+295 ADVTHFVPEGG
-306 IIDQEAVNRA
+306 IIDQEAIKRA

-337 CSLRPNEEKLTYS
+337 CSLRPDEEKLTYS
-350 CIFTLNNFAEII
+350 CIFTINDLAEVI

-369 VIKSDR
+369 IIKSDR
-375 RFTYEEAQEIIETE
+375 RFTYEEAQEIIETGK
-389 QGDFAKEIIKLN
+389 GDFATEVLRLN
-401 ELAKIL
+401 DLAKKL
-407 RSKRFAS
+407 REKRFAS
-414 GAIAFDRTEVRFE
+414 GAIAFERSEVRFE
-427 IDKKGRPISVY
+427 IDDTGKPVSVF

-466 PQKGK
+466 PRNREKP
-471 KTKTFVYRI
+471 KTFVYRI

-505 EGKKSS
+505 DGKKTA

-520 DDIEGK
+520 DQIEGK

-546 TQNIGHYGLAMRH
+546 TKNIGHYGLAMKY

-574 VHRLLTKYADTNNST
+574 VHRLLTKYADKVPQQTI
-589 TKDKTDYETLCKHSS
+589 DRTDYESLCKHSS
-604 EMEQRAAQAE
+604 DMEQLAAQAE

-623 EFMSDKIGKIYNGVI
+623 EFMADKIGKVYDGVI

-658 IYIRDLEDDVYVY
+658 VYIRDLEDDVYVY

-678 TGRRTKKKYQIGDDI
+678 IGRRTQRKYQIGDDI
-693 TIMVKKADLVK
+693 RIKVVKADLIK
-704 KYLDFKLVDK
+704 KYLDFEIVRDK
-714 KNKQS
+714 